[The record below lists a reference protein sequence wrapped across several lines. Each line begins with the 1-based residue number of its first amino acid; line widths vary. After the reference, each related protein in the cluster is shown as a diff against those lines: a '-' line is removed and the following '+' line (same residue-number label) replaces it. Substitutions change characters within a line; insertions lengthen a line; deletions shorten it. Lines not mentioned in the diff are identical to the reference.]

1 MNMRRKLITRVIAT
15 ALALLMAVPSSSINV
30 FAATSVT
37 DFTQRVSSESNSTY
51 NDLFHTVASLD
62 NGLTSASYETPSSES
77 SQSADTMPAGD
88 PSSEV
93 PQNPEVTQ
101 TPDNPTDSDV
111 TPSPETTP
119 VIPDATP
126 SPVPSSPDAT
136 LSPEASPSVE
146 VTISPEVSVSPEAVP
161 SPDVSPSPEALLSP
175 EVSPAGDVTISP
187 TVSSS
192 ATDFALTKND
202 YINLSIAEL
211 TSEYDETYGQWRST
225 IRYKYTIKNDIYDS
239 YSGVRLV
246 LMASNK
252 TYSSTDT
259 EINEDDWVIVYNSG
273 TYTYAC
279 NELSGYCDIEQA
291 PYVDPTDSSKV
302 TLQGYKTY
310 MLRAVGISKTDESS
324 TTVLAESALFDAS
337 KHSYSEVYDN
347 NTNFKGMTLVD
358 ENGNEVKSLE
368 LKKGESKLIR
378 AALINKSNEITPLD
392 DDTHPAEGMSL
403 KGDLADSNSWTIDWT
418 IYAYDSDKKDYV
430 PVYRTQKSPYHNQI
444 TSPINKTDS
453 INPNIRF
460 EWSKEYIL
468 GFSQYI
474 TADDVVPG
482 PDGKAYIMVHS
493 RSGYPDAGFHM
504 YGEQYAIIP
513 VTVKDEENTSDN
525 PTIDAP
531 TIYTKDTFTTDI
543 ELSTIREAMVN
554 RENTYYGFVTDQ
566 TVDVP
571 AKRSIYEFT
580 DFYSEREGMLPEE
593 GDYLQW
599 HRGYR
604 GSLSS
609 FDAEEYSELSI
620 NYYGSNR
627 TMYYFPQHLITTSY
641 EERQVDE
648 KIAALLG
655 DGGALNKAFT
665 EYNNGTIG
673 KDKALEA
680 IHTWAVNN
688 VSGTVKGEKSDSN
701 CRLIPLYHTAY
712 SALFINN
719 GYDSKPGSGTCQAF
733 ALLFTRLTREFGIP
747 SKVIMGIDAGAHTY
761 NIAEFDDGYWYYVDT
776 SANLFKKDYIEFKR
790 ADEMACFASYAFN
803 KNYMSKIKNYL
814 AQSQD
819 IDTYGLL
826 QDGGVVASFSS
837 ISAAGEY
844 IIGAIDAYKDND
856 ETIPNFTIVLNKDT
870 NLENFGNS
878 TYPNFDGLDL
888 EFAGYGD
895 YIKYISLDLGGHT
908 LTIPDSKASASEWP
922 MEAYNGEVSLRFA
935 SISNGVINIGN
946 NNGVMMFGLP
956 WDDEGCATIKNLTVK
971 GSGIL
976 DLGGKTKA
984 ENTCN
989 FDAIKQLHVRAGAT
1003 VDCNIRVANLV
1014 LRNGY
1019 WEPESK
1025 GSTTII
1031 QKDYNNPI
1039 TFTGDVKAEFLKAYN
1054 TSFDAYVNNLS
1065 VTKRT
1070 DICTVTSFYVKGM
1083 MTLSGTSNVYY
1094 PINIYTYRNG
1104 SKKHSEPRF
1113 AISGILNTEKCRDI
1127 GVYPISIIS
1136 KLEGQGDNA
1145 IDVFSE
1151 GDIIASV
1158 PQLTVRYY
1166 DHDVSGVRTAS
1177 FSEKLMDKI
1186 INMVVAYGAT
1196 ADYYQGLIY
1205 IATPC
1210 VNLYSGDASDNLSL
1224 VNTFTR
1230 WDQAISHINSIGT
1243 SARINTYFK
1252 LELLDDVN
1260 AMGPLSLPQYVAGL
1274 IISSGKNAQTDISSL
1289 EAEQVEAQ
1297 SDENQTDD
1305 GTKVALRFRGN
1316 IEPKSDV
1323 VFENVDLIGQSLVNG
1338 VYTDGNYAN
1347 LNAKNNSLTFSNS
1360 YVKLAGISTVTGSRL
1375 KELNLQNSYIDAV
1388 KDISGI
1394 DNLIMES
1401 STLKTDAKLSLKNIE
1416 SNDGNNT
1423 LIYGG
1428 NTTANGLIIS
1438 GTVSGS
1444 DSSNIDLDESYGSYT
1459 RIKRNAITLM
1469 PKTLTYLKDGQTLTT
1484 DTASLSEE
1492 EKNGIQIATVN
1503 NASFEWFIGGTDADD
1518 RYIPTYKSG
1527 SILRYGAMT
1536 TGVALLSSVDGE
1548 GYDVESLYDTLA
1560 DAFRR
1565 INSLNNRNMY
1575 YRIELQGTKDLAYNS
1590 IGATSSK
1597 LNQGFPAAAKR
1608 IEITAAGAMG
1618 NNGGEPAEA
1627 VLYFKDGMSIA
1638 SDVALVGVTL
1648 KSAALATINTGRFT
1662 LTLDNCSLFSMAG
1675 DGEECIKA
1683 VVGGGK
1689 TTASKL
1695 ILKDTYLN
1703 VKNNINNVNAVDIE
1717 ATELASPR
1725 CMLNVGTG
1733 MNIADLKIDK
1743 NVIVNTW
1750 GTTSVGDIDNYGGY
1764 LSTVAAVTKLAKDS
1778 GSDKAG
1784 QISAITPSL
1793 TISGYVN
1800 NYACPEEEA
1809 AGYDPSPLVL
1819 MLRNKADLDY
1829 IDFETD
1835 VAHSLIKKG
1844 VLLAKAPIASDESVV
1859 LSAENRCI
1867 DPATGNANEG
1877 TVVKSYGYLAYI
1889 NGEPNARLSYED
1901 YPEHTVSSNFV
1912 SFDAVVN
1919 EINTINRKRDYV
1931 ISVNDNATAPEV
1943 TGARALTMPK
1953 AACISS
1959 LTIKP
1964 FEDEDPA
1971 EGTSEVKLY
1980 HVGGINFTS
1989 DVILE
1994 NVSFCQLVKTSSGYE
2009 PADEVS
2015 DYPAAV
2021 PVNAGGRAM
2030 TLKGNVR
2037 FNSPINLIGKRG
2049 SLTFDDGARIFTYDY
2064 GRSSLDN
2071 TIYGSV
2077 SDFATINVTE
2087 DLAVYK
2093 YRTKANGGYTG
2104 GGLQTNY
2111 LLIYGSKNPTLTV
2124 EGNLAATNT
2133 VMTTGD
2139 IEVRDIYDT
2148 VTRKFS
2154 GSKAEFTNVT
2164 ISGTEF
2170 SYSESDGR
2178 ISISSDR
2185 DYIIKGTLTSTTPYA
2200 RLVTRQKYNADIL
2213 KRTPYLDIRGTV
2225 LINKIG
2231 DNSGEDFG
2239 DRIEVELLCS
2249 NECFD
2254 SDYSADKGIAPE
2266 VAGRDSAFEL
2276 KNSPA
2281 NTGMV
2286 FNTAKGTTG
2295 QFIVSAANVAD
2306 AGRSVDGKAIRYAA
2320 NDDAGEGYVL
2330 KKVGTK
2336 VYVYRGD
2343 EIQTAVVAG
2352 SSDNGRSGRIDNV
2365 LDADV
2370 IGYYPSLDD
2379 AVAAIDTIKDR
2390 NAEYTIVVLR
2400 DLGSNTKPVTFKLPT
2415 YSAGITV
2422 VGVDDGTGSYKTIN
2436 YSNRIDL
2443 KTPTTLRN
2451 LSLSG
2456 FAVKKSVGVETPY
2469 DIAAGG
2475 NNLTIDN
2482 VEGKVKSVTGNN
2494 KNKLTIENAGPEFT
2508 GNIGSFAEVALILDD
2523 TVNVAGTFGAGKL
2536 VFGDDGRLDVK
2547 GAVTVTDIE
2556 NNSGTLVVY
2565 KNPTNKKTNLTVKGL
2580 ITNNALEKLDVVVGL
2595 APNESEDD
2603 LRLVKDSRNVNKVI
2617 LSDTKALLKLEKAAL
2632 DTISVKTAVPDSDGN
2647 YIESAQAFDSDG
2659 IVKANKA
2666 VYICDDDV
2674 ADYNVLIKYNDGAA
2688 HEYRMLDFA
2697 QAIKEIEAI
2706 TNPLGAYEILADG
2719 ISDTD
2724 LTGDNNVV
2732 SSLKL
2737 PAGGKLA
2744 SLRIDM
2750 NDGKLDFTGA
2760 IANTGKLIIENTIL
2774 NPVAI
2779 SRGVVIPAD
2788 TSISSTATNVKINGV
2803 NKSHQGLILHNVSLS
2818 NNDINAKGL
2827 ITKISGTNKVTDMI
2841 IDSSSLTIREGISN
2855 IGSLTLKDAD
2865 IVTGKTSNIPK
2876 LVIKDVSGVEETPVS
2891 GSSWK
2896 MFGTTTIGS
2905 VECNN
2910 RGAYVAGKLGKND
2923 VPVLT
2928 VTGKVTGVLPVSLL
2942 ADDATIANPVCVDK
2956 YVKISE
2962 TDSARAL
2969 KNQNLLISKNEN
2981 ADHFVPVVPGSDYD
2995 ISEWVTYK
3003 DIKSYVKA
3011 APKSELKVRID
3022 QYYDDA
3028 DVFSSTYATCLY
3040 DAVKII
3046 DTMNDRNANYVINLS
3061 GNNRTGALAADGE
3074 PAIAG
3079 FITPSKAKLV
3089 IFRGDPDYAEENQNK
3104 DFGPGPDGEFDDD
3117 YVGNYRLGNN
3127 CGATLLYTGSISTN
3141 CNIAFENIAFEEVL
3155 YNAKTKVITGKDTIS
3170 LSVKNYDVSFD
3181 NDCKSIR
3188 MSASTEANMGESAL
3202 YYDLI
3207 FSSIKAGSYGT
3218 ATPGLSLDGYVYC
3231 AGNIQLSNLTLNND
3245 TCLYSDGEVNVS
3257 GTTYVCQ
3264 DIPEAEAELCSGLGK
3279 KQTLNNIVGDA
3290 DTILNLMY
3298 FYEKKETFVYSKGA
3312 KTTLTVS
3319 GNVETVGEGE
3329 PITINLRPYIMN
3341 RYNIGYGDYLDYG
3354 YATLKNMENLALW
3367 NNAASYYP
3375 GSCIANIPK
3384 ASAGCFHPQYG
3395 QIITNSQGVS
3405 SGTSAYQDTTS
3416 ILDWKNIEGE
3426 TGSRGESYS
3435 KYITLKW
3442 NKGLYISKEFDG
3454 NMITVK
3460 GYTDSEYSEPV
3471 YESQYMTLK
3480 DALLDINNLG
3490 RADRYYTI
3498 DVSRVVDAEI
3508 PSISGIKAKE
3518 IRYLG
3523 DDETTILYFAKNTY
3537 NLGCNTVLEKIQLY
3551 GGGGK
3556 KYTDGRKY
3564 DTEMEYSISLGK
3576 YSLTELNPANYLY
3589 DGQSWG
3595 QQSGKRKS
3603 ITGSSGSTYICRY
3616 DDDFNV
3622 YSSRG
3627 YLDLPAKNIRGV
3639 TNLVIEN
3646 NMTGEEHVELPINIP
3661 SSLSVNNLTVSGT
3674 KLSVNNLTVSKNM
3687 TLDNA
3692 IVNVGTSVNDGIVK
3706 LNDVTVSGEAKLNT
3720 KLSSRQMPRLTI
3732 SGNVIPENQSD
3743 KLTISVKQSDN
3754 TGYVTLYD
3762 GLQIMNAP
3770 KLSTA
3775 YIKLVDDMN
3784 PEEGY
3789 LLYRNNKNVFY
3800 TDNPGKIEAKL
3811 KYDDYE
3817 ADYLYLT
3824 DALKDIDS
3832 FRLYKDPSAKNK
3844 EYKDYEVILT
3854 KDVPLY
3860 GVRGSVSLP
3869 SYVSE
3874 LTLNG
3879 NGYRLGEELPYG
3891 ASLASKSNLVIKN
3904 VDFATPMKLTGVSKY
3919 SLTLESGE
3927 INCDSI
3933 SGFGQVNLNTG
3944 TQMNVLGNAN
3954 FTKLNMINRNST
3966 GPNDNYTALIIGKSL
3981 RSSCIYIDTDAAGS
3995 AALIKRSGSRINL
4008 TGEKVKLDGTYITR
4022 SIDNTASDNSSG
4034 RLHIIADGSTSVS
4047 DVILTDNYLTDSIK
4061 KISLYRESISTPISF
4076 YTNGKDLLAG
4086 R

>member
-1 MNMRRKLITRVIAT
+1 MRRKLILRVISAS
-15 ALALLMAVPSSSINV
+15 LALLMAVPSSTINV
-30 FAATSVT
+30 FAATPAT
-37 DFTQRVSSESNSTY
+37 NSTY
-51 NDLFHTVASLD
+51 NELFHTVASQG
-62 NGLTSASYETPSSES
+62 NGLTSASYELQSSGGAQGTDNTTPGGGPSPEATQAPES
-77 SQSADTMPAGD
+77 TPV
-88 PSSEV
+88 PEV
-93 PQNPEVTQ
+93 PQSPEVTQ
-101 TPDNPTDSDV
+101 TPDNPAGSDA

-119 VIPDATP
+119 VPDVSTNPEATP
-126 SPVPSSPDAT
+126 TVDAT
-136 LSPEASPSVE
+136 LSPEATPDATLDPV
-146 VTISPEVSVSPEAVP
+146 VSPIADVTL
-161 SPDVSPSPEALLSP
+161 SPVVSPSPDALLSP
-175 EVSPAGDVTISP
+175 IVTP
-187 TVSSS
+187 SSDS
-192 ATDFALTKND
+192 FALTQNS
-202 YINLSIAEL
+202 YINLSVAEL
-211 TSEYDETYGQWRST
+211 KSEYEELYGRWITS
-225 IRYKYTIKNDIYDS
+225 IRYNYTIANGIFDS
-239 YSGVRLV
+239 YSGIKLV
-246 LMASNK
+246 LMGSHK
-252 TYSSTDT
+252 TFSATDT
-259 EINEDDWVIVYNSG
+259 EINDSDWVPVYTSG
-273 TYTYAC
+273 TYINAC
-279 NELSGYCDIEQA
+279 DNCYGSHSFELPVYT
-291 PYVDPTDSSKV
+291 DPTDPAKV

-310 MLRAVGISKTDESS
+310 MLRAVGTPKSDESE

-347 NTNFKGMTLVD
+347 DTNFKGMILVD

-378 AALINKSNEITPLD
+378 AALVNKSGEITPMD
-392 DDTHPAEGMSL
+392 SDIHPSEGMSL
-403 KGDLADSNSWTIDWT
+403 KGDLMDSTSWTIDWT
-418 IYAYDSDKKDYV
+418 IYGYDSDRKDYV
-430 PVYRTQKSPYHNQI
+430 PVYRSLKNPYYNRI
-444 TSPINKTDS
+444 TAPINRTDE
-453 INPNIRF
+453 IDPNISF
-460 EWSKEYIL
+460 EWSKEFVL
-468 GFSQYI
+468 GLSQYI
-474 TADDVVPG
+474 TADDVIPG

-493 RSGYPDAGFHM
+493 RSGLPEYGFHM
-504 YGEQYAIIP
+504 YGDQSAIIP
-513 VTVKDEENTSDN
+513 VTVLDEEYSSGDSE
-525 PTIDAP
+525 IDAP
-531 TIYTKDTFTTDI
+531 TVYTKDTFNSDV
-543 ELSTIREAMVN
+543 EFSTIRKAMVN
-554 RENTYYGFVTDQ
+554 RENTYYGFVTDG
-566 TVDVP
+566 TVEVP
-571 AKRSIYEFT
+571 NRRSFEEFV

-609 FDAEEYSELSI
+609 VDADEYTEFMI
-620 NYYGSNR
+620 DYYGSSY
-627 TMYYFPQHLITTSY
+627 TMYYFNQHLVTTTY
-641 EERQVDE
+641 EEQQVDE
-648 KIAALLG
+648 RIAELLSP
-655 DGGALNKAFT
+655 GGELNEAYSGYT
-665 EYNNGTIG
+665 NGTVSREE
-673 KDKALEA
+673 ALRA
-680 IHTWAVNN
+680 IHTWIVNN
-688 VSGTVKGEKSDSN
+688 VSGTVKGQKSDVN
-701 CRLIPLYHTAY
+701 ARLIPLYHTAY

-719 GYDSKPGSGTCQAF
+719 GYDKKAGSGTCQAF

-747 SKVIMGIDAGAHTY
+747 SKLIMGIDAGAHTY

-776 SANLFKKDYIEFKR
+776 SANIFKKDYLEFTR
-790 ADEMACFASYAFN
+790 ADEMACFASSAFCM
-803 KNYMSKIKNYL
+803 NYKSKIKNYSSHL
-814 AQSQD
+814 LD
-819 IDTYGLL
+819 EGTYGVLKN
-826 QDGGVVASFSS
+826 GEPVATFSS
-837 ISAAGEY
+837 IAVAGEY
-844 IIGAIDAYKDND
+844 IIGEINELKKNSLD
-856 ETIPNFTIVLNKDT
+856 IPNFTIVLNKDT

-888 EFAGYGD
+888 EFANYGD
-895 YIKYISLDLGGHT
+895 YIRYISLDLGGHT
-908 LTIPDSKASASEWP
+908 LTVPDSQPVGEWS
-922 MEAYNGEVSLRFA
+922 MEGYNGEVSLRFA
-935 SISNGVINIGN
+935 SISNGVISIGA
-946 NNGVMMFGLP
+946 NNGVQMFGLP
-956 WDDEGCATIKNLTVK
+956 REDENSATIKNLTVK
-971 GSGIL
+971 GTGCL
-976 DLGGKTKA
+976 DLGCNVTA
-984 ENTCN
+984 EDTCN
-989 FDAIKQLHVRAGAT
+989 FNSISELRLRVGAT
-1003 VDCNIRVANLV
+1003 ANCDITVPKLV
-1014 LRNGY
+1014 LRNGF
-1019 WEPESK
+1019 WEPETL
-1025 GSTTII
+1025 GSSTLTLQNYSDPIIITGNVKTDNLHIDYSYVDIYVNRLTVTKYTNVSTRASIYVSGSMSLAGTSDICYLINIYIDRDGDEKLTNPKLAISGTLNTVPHYGDDCVPITII
-1031 QKDYNNPI
+1031 PRTDGQPDVFDLGDSIASATNLKVKYHDFDSDDIRTAMLSLDNMDNIFNIPTATGTQKDYYNNI
-1039 TFTGDVKAEFLKAYN
+1039 
-1054 TSFDAYVNNLS
+1054 
-1065 VTKRT
+1065 
-1070 DICTVTSFYVKGM
+1070 
-1083 MTLSGTSNVYY
+1083 
-1094 PINIYTYRNG
+1094 
-1104 SKKHSEPRF
+1104 
-1113 AISGILNTEKCRDI
+1113 
-1127 GVYPISIIS
+1127 
-1136 KLEGQGDNA
+1136 
-1145 IDVFSE
+1145 
-1151 GDIIASV
+1151 
-1158 PQLTVRYY
+1158 
-1166 DHDVSGVRTAS
+1166 
-1177 FSEKLMDKI
+1177 
-1186 INMVVAYGAT
+1186 
-1196 ADYYQGLIY
+1196 IY

-1210 VNLYSGDASDNLSL
+1210 VNLYSGDDSENLEFVGSYS
-1224 VNTFTR
+1224 R
-1230 WDQAISHINSIGT
+1230 WDKAISYINSIGT
-1243 SARINTYFK
+1243 AARSGMYFK

-1260 AMGPLSLPQYVAGL
+1260 AMGPLSLTQDVKGL
-1274 IISSGKNAQTDISSL
+1274 SVVSGKNAQTDPSSPG
-1289 EAEQVEAQ
+1289 EDPVV
-1297 SDENQTDD
+1297 
-1305 GTKVALRFRGN
+1305 TKVTLRFRGN

-1323 VFENVDLIGQSLVNG
+1323 VFENVSLIGQDLVNG
-1338 VYTDGNYAN
+1338 AYVDGNYAN
-1347 LNAKNNSLTFSNS
+1347 LTPQGYSVTLKNS
-1360 YVKLAGISTVTGSRL
+1360 YVKLAGISSRAGTIL
-1375 KELNLQNSYIDAV
+1375 SLQNSYVDAA

-1401 STLKTDAKLSLKNIE
+1401 STLKTDTKLSLKNIE
-1416 SNDGNNT
+1416 SNDVNNT

-1428 NTTANGLIIS
+1428 NTNANGLIIS
-1438 GTVSGS
+1438 GTVSGR
-1444 DSSNIDLDESYGSYT
+1444 DSTNIDLDESYGSYT
-1459 RIKRNAITLM
+1459 RIKRNAITVK

-1484 DTASLSEE
+1484 DTSSLSEE

-1503 NASFEWFIGGTDADD
+1503 TASFEWFIGGIDADG

-1536 TGVALLSSVDGE
+1536 SGVALLSSVDGE

-1560 DAFRR
+1560 EALGR
-1565 INSLNNRNMY
+1565 IATLKNRNMY

-1597 LNQGFPAAAKR
+1597 INQSFPSAAKR
-1608 IEITAAGAMG
+1608 IEIAAAGAMG

-1627 VLYFKDGMSIA
+1627 VLYFKDGLSIA
-1638 SDVALVGVTL
+1638 SDVAFEGVTL
-1648 KSAALATINTGRFT
+1648 KSAAPATINTGKYL
-1662 LTLDNCSLFSMAG
+1662 LTFDNCSLFSMAG
-1675 DGEECIKA
+1675 DGEECVKA
-1683 VVGGGK
+1683 VVGGGRS
-1689 TTASKL
+1689 TASKL
-1695 ILKDTYLN
+1695 ILKDTFLN
-1703 VKNNINNVNAVDIE
+1703 VKNNINNVNAVDVE
-1717 ATELASPR
+1717 ATDLASPR
-1725 CMLNVGTG
+1725 CMLSVGTG
-1733 MNIADLKIDK
+1733 MNITELKIDK

-1750 GTTSVGDIDNYGGY
+1750 GTTSVGDINNYGGY
-1764 LSTVAAVTKLAKDS
+1764 LSTIADVKKLAKDS

-1784 QISAITPSL
+1784 EISAITPSL

-1800 NYACPEEEA
+1800 NILSPEDEEE
-1809 AGYDPSPLVL
+1809 GCDPSPLVL
-1819 MLRNKADLDY
+1819 MLRNKADLNY
-1829 IDFETD
+1829 IDFEKD
-1835 VAHSLIKKG
+1835 VSQSLIKKG
-1844 VLLAKAPIASDESVV
+1844 VLLAKAPVASDESIV
-1859 LSAENRCI
+1859 LSVENRGT
-1867 DPATGNANEG
+1867 DSATGIANEG

-1889 NGEPNARLSYED
+1889 DGEPNARLLYED
-1901 YPEHTVSSNFV
+1901 DSEHTVSSNFV
-1912 SFDAVVN
+1912 SFDAAVN

-2037 FNSPINLIGKRG
+2037 FNSPVNLIGKNG
-2049 SLTFDDGARIFTYDY
+2049 SLTFDDGAQIYTYDY
-2064 GRSSLDN
+2064 GRSDRDN
-2071 TIYGSV
+2071 TVYGSV
-2077 SDFATINVTE
+2077 SGFATINVTE

-2093 YRTKANGGYTG
+2093 YRTKATGGYTG

-2111 LLIYGSKNPTLTV
+2111 LLIYGTKNPTLTV

-2266 VAGRDSAFEL
+2266 VAGRDSAVEL

-2330 KKVGTK
+2330 KKIGTK

-2343 EIQTAVVAG
+2343 DIQTAVVAG
-2352 SSDNGRSGRIDNV
+2352 SSDNGRSGIIDSV

-2390 NAEYTIVVLR
+2390 NAEYTIVVLC
-2400 DLGSNTKPVTFKLPT
+2400 DLGSDTKPVTFKLPT

-2443 KTPTTLRN
+2443 RTPTTLRN

-2456 FAVKKSVGVETPY
+2456 FAVKKNVGVETPY

-2482 VEGKVKSVTGNN
+2482 VVGRLKSVSGNN
-2494 KNKLTIENAGPEFT
+2494 KNKLTIDTAGPEFT
-2508 GNIGSFAEVALILDD
+2508 GNIGSFAEVLLNHNV

-2565 KNPTNKKTNLTVKGL
+2565 KNPTNKKPNFTVKGL
-2580 ITNNALEKLDVVVGL
+2580 ITNNTPEKLDVVVGL
-2595 APNESEDD
+2595 APGESEDD
-2603 LRLVKDSRNVNKVI
+2603 LRLVKDGRNVNKVI

-2666 VYICDDDV
+2666 VYICDNDV
-2674 ADYNVLIKYNDGAA
+2674 ADYNVLIKYKDGAA

-2706 TNPLGAYEILADG
+2706 TNPSGAYEILADG

-2750 NDGKLDFTGA
+2750 NDRKLDFTGA
-2760 IANTGKLIIENTIL
+2760 IATTGKLIIENTVL

-2788 TSISSTATNVKINGV
+2788 TSISSTATNVKVNGV

-2841 IDSSSLTIREGISN
+2841 IDNSSLTIREGISN

-2865 IVTGKTSNIPK
+2865 IVTGKASNIPK
-2876 LVIKDVSGVEETPVS
+2876 LVINDVSGVEETPVS

-2905 VECNN
+2905 VECDN
-2910 RGAYVAGKLGKND
+2910 RGAYVAGKLGKKD

-2928 VTGKVTGVLPVSLL
+2928 VTGKVTGVLPVGLL
-2942 ADDATIANPVCVDK
+2942 ADDATIDNPVCVDK

-2962 TDSARAL
+2962 TDSTRAL

-2981 ADHFVPVVPGSDYD
+2981 ADHFMPVVPGSDYN

-3028 DVFSSTYATCLY
+3028 DVFSSTYAACLY

-3104 DFGPGPDGEFDDD
+3104 DFGPEPDGEFDDD

-3329 PITINLRPYIMN
+3329 PITINLRPYVMK
-3341 RYNIGYGDYLDYG
+3341 RYNTGSGDYFDYG
-3354 YATLKNMENLALW
+3354 YSTLGDMEKLALW
-3367 NNAASYYP
+3367 GNANLYYP

-3384 ASAGCFHPQYG
+3384 ASTGCFHPQYG
-3395 QIITNSQGVS
+3395 QIVTNSQGVS

-3416 ILDWKNIEGE
+3416 ILDWKNIEDE
-3426 TGSRGESYS
+3426 TGSIGESYS

-3480 DALLDINNLG
+3480 DALLDIKNLG

-3498 DVSRVVDAEI
+3498 DVSRVADEEI

-3518 IRYLG
+3518 IRYRG
-3523 DDETTILYFAKNTY
+3523 DDETTILYFAGNTY
-3537 NLGCNTVLEKIQLY
+3537 KLGYNTVLEKIQLY
-3551 GGGGK
+3551 GGGGN

-3564 DTEMEYSISLGK
+3564 DTEMNYSIFLGK

-3603 ITGSSGSTYICRY
+3603 ITGSLGSTYICRY

-3627 YLDLPAKNIRGV
+3627 YLDLPAKSISGV

-3646 NMTGEEHVELPINIP
+3646 NMTGEEREELPINIP

-3674 KLSVNNLTVSKNM
+3674 KLSVNSLTVSKNM
-3687 TLDNA
+3687 AINNA
-3692 IVNVGTSVNDGIVK
+3692 TVNVGTAGNDGIVK

-3720 KLSSRQMPRLTI
+3720 KLSSKQMPQLTI
-3732 SGNVIPENQSD
+3732 SGNVIPKNQSD

-3754 TGYVTLYD
+3754 IGYVTLYD

-3775 YIKLVDDMN
+3775 HIKLADDMN
-3784 PEEGY
+3784 PTEGY

-3860 GVRGSVSLP
+3860 GVRGGISLP
-3869 SYVSE
+3869 SRVSE

-3879 NGYRLGEELPYG
+3879 NGYQLGEELSYG
-3891 ASLASKSNLVIKN
+3891 TSLASRSNLVIKN
-3904 VDFATPMKLTGVSKY
+3904 VVFATPMRLTGASKY

-3954 FTKLNMINRNST
+3954 FMKLNMINRNST
-3966 GPNDNYTALIIGKSL
+3966 GPNDNYTALIIGNSL

-4022 SIDNTASDNSSG
+4022 SIDNTASDNASG
-4034 RLHIIADGSTSVS
+4034 RLHIIADGSTLVS

-4061 KISLYRESISTPISF
+4061 KINLYRESISTPISF

>member
-1 MNMRRKLITRVIAT
+1 MRRKLILRVISAS
-15 ALALLMAVPSSSINV
+15 LALLMAVPSSTINV
-30 FAATSVT
+30 FAATPAT
-37 DFTQRVSSESNSTY
+37 NSTY
-51 NDLFHTVASLD
+51 NELFHTVASQG
-62 NGLTSASYETPSSES
+62 NGLTSASYELQSSGGAQGTDTTTPGGGPSPEATQAPES
-77 SQSADTMPAGD
+77 TPV
-88 PSSEV
+88 PEV
-93 PQNPEVTQ
+93 PQSPEVTQ
-101 TPDNPTDSDV
+101 TPDNPAGSDA

-119 VIPDATP
+119 VPDVSTNPEATP
-126 SPVPSSPDAT
+126 TVDAT
-136 LSPEASPSVE
+136 LSPEATPDATLNPV
-146 VTISPEVSVSPEAVP
+146 VSPIADVTL
-161 SPDVSPSPEALLSP
+161 SPVVSPSPDAL
-175 EVSPAGDVTISP
+175 ISP
-187 TVSSS
+187 IVTTSSDS
-192 ATDFALTKND
+192 FALTQNS
-202 YINLSIAEL
+202 YINLSVVEL
-211 TSEYDETYGQWRST
+211 KSEYEEYQGRWITS
-225 IRYKYTIKNDIYDS
+225 IRYNYTIDNGIFDS
-239 YSGVRLV
+239 YSGIKLV
-246 LMASNK
+246 LMGSHK
-252 TYSSTDT
+252 TFSATDT
-259 EINEDDWVIVYNSG
+259 EINDSDWVPVYTSG
-273 TYTYAC
+273 TYINAC
-279 NELSGYCDIEQA
+279 DNYYGSHSFELPVYT
-291 PYVDPTDSSKV
+291 DPTDPAKV

-310 MLRAVGISKTDESS
+310 MLRAIGTPKSDEST

-347 NTNFKGMTLVD
+347 DTNFKGMILVD
-358 ENGNEVKSLE
+358 ENGNKIQSLE

-378 AALINKSNEITPLD
+378 AALVNKSGEITPMD
-392 DDTHPAEGMSL
+392 SDIHPSEGMSL
-403 KGDLADSNSWTIDWT
+403 KGDLMDSTSWTIDWT
-418 IYAYDSDKKDYV
+418 IYGYDSDRKDYV
-430 PVYRTQKSPYHNQI
+430 PVYRSLKNPYYNKI
-444 TSPINKTDS
+444 TAPINRTDE
-453 INPNIRF
+453 IDPNISF
-460 EWSKEYIL
+460 EWSKEFIL
-468 GFSQYI
+468 GLSQYI
-474 TADDVVPG
+474 TADNVIPG

-493 RSGYPDAGFHM
+493 RSGLPEYGFHM
-504 YGEQYAIIP
+504 YGDQSAIIP
-513 VTVKDEENTSDN
+513 VTVLDEEYSSGDSE
-525 PTIDAP
+525 IDAP
-531 TIYTKDTFTTDI
+531 TVYTKDTFNSDV
-543 ELSTIREAMVN
+543 EFSTIRKAMVN
-554 RENTYYGFVTDQ
+554 RENTYYGFVTDG
-566 TVDVP
+566 TVEVP
-571 AKRSIYEFT
+571 NRRSFEEFV

-609 FDAEEYSELSI
+609 VDADEYTKFMI
-620 NYYGSNR
+620 NYYGSSY
-627 TMYYFPQHLITTSY
+627 TMYYFNQHLVTTTY
-641 EERQVDE
+641 EEQQVDE
-648 KIAALLG
+648 RIAELLG
-655 DGGALNKAFT
+655 PGGELNEAYSGYTKGTVSKEEALR
-665 EYNNGTIG
+665 
-673 KDKALEA
+673 A
-680 IHTWAVNN
+680 IHTWIVNN
-688 VSGTVKGEKSDSN
+688 VSGTVKGQKSDVN
-701 CRLIPLYHTAY
+701 ARLIPLYHTAY

-719 GYDSKPGSGTCQAF
+719 GYDKKAGSGTCQAF

-747 SKVIMGIDAGAHTY
+747 SKLIMGIDAGAHTY
-761 NIAEFDDGYWYYVDT
+761 NIAEFDDRYWYYVDT

-790 ADEMACFASYAFN
+790 ADEMVCFASSAFCM
-803 KNYMSKIKNYL
+803 NYKTKIKNYSSNL
-814 AQSQD
+814 LD
-819 IDTYGLL
+819 EGTYGVFKN
-826 QDGGVVASFSS
+826 GEPVATFSR
-837 ISAAGEY
+837 IADAGEY
-844 IIGAIDAYKDND
+844 IIGEIDELKKND
-856 ETIPNFTIVLNKDT
+856 LDIPNFTIVLNKDT

-888 EFAGYGD
+888 EFADYGD
-895 YIKYISLDLGGHT
+895 YIRYISLDLGGHT
-908 LTIPDSKASASEWP
+908 LTVPDSKASDNEWA

-935 SISNGVINIGN
+935 SVSNGVINIGN

-984 ENTCN
+984 ETTCN

-1186 INMVVAYGAT
+1186 INMVVAYDT
-1196 ADYYQGLIY
+1196 TIDYYQGIIY

-1243 SARINTYFK
+1243 SERMNTYFK

-1274 IISSGKNAQTDISSL
+1274 TISSGKNAKTDISSL

-1297 SDENQTDD
+1297 SEENQTDD
-1305 GTKVALRFRGN
+1305 GTKVTLRFRGN

-1375 KELNLQNSYIDAV
+1375 KELNLQNSYVDAA

-1401 STLKTDAKLSLKNIE
+1401 STLKTDNKLSLKNIE

-1428 NTTANGLIIS
+1428 NTNANGLIVS

-1459 RIKRNAITLM
+1459 RIKRNAITVK

-1484 DTASLSEE
+1484 DTSSLSEE

-1536 TGVALLSSVDGE
+1536 SGVALLSSVDGE

-1560 DAFRR
+1560 EALGR
-1565 INSLNNRNMY
+1565 IAILKNRNMY

-1597 LNQGFPAAAKR
+1597 INQSFPSAAKR
-1608 IEITAAGAMG
+1608 IEIAAAGAMG

-1627 VLYFKDGMSIA
+1627 VLYFKDGLSIS
-1638 SDVALVGVTL
+1638 SDVAFEGVTL
-1648 KSAALATINTGRFT
+1648 KSAAPATINTGKYS
-1662 LTLDNCSLFSMAG
+1662 LTFDNCSLFSMAG
-1675 DGEECIKA
+1675 DGEECVKA
-1683 VVGGGK
+1683 VVGGGRS
-1689 TTASKL
+1689 TASKL

-1717 ATELASPR
+1717 ATDLASPR

-1733 MNIADLKIDK
+1733 MNITELKIDK

-1750 GTTSVGDIDNYGGY
+1750 GTTSVGDINNYGGY
-1764 LSTVAAVTKLAKDS
+1764 LSTIADVKKLAKDS

-1784 QISAITPSL
+1784 EISAITPSL

-1800 NYACPEEEA
+1800 NIVSPEDEEE
-1809 AGYDPSPLVL
+1809 GCDPSPLVL
-1819 MLRNKADLDY
+1819 MLRNKADLNY
-1829 IDFETD
+1829 IDFEKD
-1835 VAHSLIKKG
+1835 VSQSLIKKG
-1844 VLLAKAPIASDESVV
+1844 VLLAKAPVVSDESIV
-1859 LSAENRCI
+1859 LSVENRGT
-1867 DPATGNANEG
+1867 DSATGIANEG

-1889 NGEPNARLSYED
+1889 DGAPNARLSYED

-1912 SFDAVVN
+1912 SFDAAVN

-1943 TGARALTMPK
+1943 AGARALTMPK

-1959 LTIKP
+1959 LNIKP

-2037 FNSPINLIGKRG
+2037 FNSPVNLIGKNG
-2049 SLTFDDGARIFTYDY
+2049 SLTFADGARIYTYNY
-2064 GRSSLDN
+2064 RRSDHRN
-2071 TIYGSV
+2071 TLYGSV
-2077 SDFATINVTE
+2077 SGFATINVTE
-2087 DLAVYK
+2087 DFAVYK
-2093 YRTKANGGYTG
+2093 YRTKATGGYTG

-2111 LLIYGSKNPTLTV
+2111 LLIYGTKNPTFTV

-2266 VAGRDSAFEL
+2266 AAGRDSAVEL

-2306 AGRSVDGKAIRYAA
+2306 AGQSVDGKAIRYAA

-2330 KKVGTK
+2330 KKIGTK

-2343 EIQTAVVAG
+2343 EIHTAVVAG

-2400 DLGSNTKPVTFKLPT
+2400 DLGSETKPVTFKLPT

-2443 KTPTTLRN
+2443 RTPTTLRN

-2456 FAVKKSVGVETPY
+2456 FAVKKNVGVETPY

-2482 VEGKVKSVTGNN
+2482 VVGKVKSVTGNN
-2494 KNKLTIENAGPEFT
+2494 KNKLTIENEGPEFT
-2508 GNIGSFAEVALILDD
+2508 GNIGSFAEVLLNHNV
-2523 TVNVAGTFGAGKL
+2523 TVNVAGTFSAGKL

-2565 KNPTNKKTNLTVKGL
+2565 KNPTNKKPNLTVKGL
-2580 ITNNALEKLDVVVGL
+2580 ITNNTPEKLDVVVGL
-2595 APNESEDD
+2595 APGESEDD

-2617 LSDTKALLKLEKAAL
+2617 LNDTKALLKLEKAAL

-2666 VYICDDDV
+2666 VYICDNDV

-2706 TNPLGAYEILADG
+2706 TNPSGAYEILADG

-2865 IVTGKTSNIPK
+2865 IVTGKASNIPK
-2876 LVIKDVSGVEETPVS
+2876 LVINDVSGVEEPPVS

-2981 ADHFVPVVPGSDYD
+2981 ADHFMPVVPGSDYN

-3028 DVFSSTYATCLY
+3028 DVFSSTYAACLY

-3061 GNNRTGALAADGE
+3061 GNNRTGALAVDGE

-3089 IFRGDPDYAEENQNK
+3089 TFRGDPDYAEENQNK
-3104 DFGPGPDGEFDDD
+3104 DFGPGPDGESDDD
-3117 YVGNYRLGNN
+3117 YVGIYRLGNT
-3127 CGATLLYTGSISTN
+3127 CGATVLYTGSITTN

-3155 YNAKTKVITGKDTIS
+3155 YNSRTKVITGKDTIS
-3170 LSVKNYDVSFD
+3170 LAVKNYDVSFD

-3188 MSASTEANMGESAL
+3188 MSDSTMASMGESAL
-3202 YYDLI
+3202 YQDLL
-3207 FSSIKAGSYGT
+3207 FSSISAGSYGT
-3218 ATPGLSLDGYVYC
+3218 DTPGLSLDGNVYC
-3231 AGNIQLSNLTLNND
+3231 AGNIKLRNLTLNND
-3245 TCLYSDGEVNVS
+3245 TCLYSDGEVSVS
-3257 GTTYVCQ
+3257 GITYVCKE
-3264 DIPEAEAELCSGLGK
+3264 IPEAEAELCSGVGK
-3279 KQTLNNIVGDA
+3279 KLTLNNIVGDA

-3298 FYEKKETFVYSKGA
+3298 FYEKKKTFVYSKGA

-3319 GNVETVGEGE
+3319 GNVDTVGEGE
-3329 PITINLRPYIMN
+3329 PIAINLRPYIMN

-3354 YATLKNMENLALW
+3354 YATLENMENLALW

-3395 QIITNSQGVS
+3395 QIVTNSQGVS

-3435 KYITLKW
+3435 RYITLKW

-3498 DVSRVVDAEI
+3498 DVSRVADAEI
-3508 PSISGIKAKE
+3508 PSISSIKAKE

-3551 GGGGK
+3551 GGGGN

-3576 YSLTELNPANYLY
+3576 YSLTELNAANYLY

-3627 YLDLPAKNIRGV
+3627 HLDLPAKSISGV

-3674 KLSVNNLTVSKNM
+3674 KLSVNSLTVSKNM
-3687 TLDNA
+3687 AINNA
-3692 IVNVGTSVNDGIVK
+3692 TVNVGTAGNDGIVK

-3720 KLSSRQMPRLTI
+3720 KQSVEKTPQLTI
-3732 SGNVIPENQSD
+3732 SGNVIPKNQSD

-3775 YIKLVDDMN
+3775 YIKLADDMN
-3784 PEEGY
+3784 PAEGY
-3789 LLYRNNKNVFY
+3789 LLYRNNKNVYY

-3817 ADYLYLT
+3817 ADYLYFT
-3824 DALKDIDS
+3824 DALKDIDN
-3832 FRLYKDPSAKNK
+3832 FNLYKDPSAKKK
-3844 EYKDYEVILT
+3844 EYKDYEVILN
-3854 KDVPLY
+3854 KDVTLY
-3860 GVRGSVSLP
+3860 GVRGGISLP
-3869 SYVSE
+3869 SRVSE

-3879 NGYRLGEELPYG
+3879 NGYQLGEGLSYG
-3891 ASLASKSNLVIKN
+3891 ASFASKSNLVIKN
-3904 VDFATPMKLTGVSKY
+3904 VNFATPMRITGTSKY
-3919 SLTLESGE
+3919 SLTLGSG
-3927 INCDSI
+3927 ILNCDSI

-3944 TQMNVLGNAN
+3944 TQMNVLGNAT
-3954 FTKLNMINRNST
+3954 FMKLNMINRGST
-3966 GPNDNYTALIIGKSL
+3966 GVTDNYTALVIGNSL

-4022 SIDNTASDNSSG
+4022 SIDNTASDNASG
-4034 RLHIIADGSTSVS
+4034 RLHIIADGSTLVS

-4061 KISLYRESISTPISF
+4061 KINLYRESISTPISF

>member
-1 MNMRRKLITRVIAT
+1 
-15 ALALLMAVPSSSINV
+15 
-30 FAATSVT
+30 
-37 DFTQRVSSESNSTY
+37 
-51 NDLFHTVASLD
+51 
-62 NGLTSASYETPSSES
+62 
-77 SQSADTMPAGD
+77 MP
-88 PSSEV
+88 EV
-93 PQNPEVTQ
+93 PQSPEVTQ
-101 TPDNPTDSDV
+101 TPDNPAGSDA

-119 VIPDATP
+119 VPDVSTNPEATP
-126 SPVPSSPDAT
+126 TVDAILSPEITPDAT
-136 LSPEASPSVE
+136 LSPAVSQSPDE
-146 VTISPEVSVSPEAVP
+146 LISPV
-161 SPDVSPSPEALLSP
+161 VSPSPDALLSP
-175 EVSPAGDVTISP
+175 IVTP
-187 TVSSS
+187 SSDS
-192 ATDFALTKND
+192 FALTQNS
-202 YINLSIAEL
+202 YINLSVAEL
-211 TSEYDETYGQWRST
+211 KSEYEELYGRWITS
-225 IRYKYTIKNDIYDS
+225 IRYNYTIANGIFDS
-239 YSGVRLV
+239 YSGIKLV
-246 LMASNK
+246 LMGSHK
-252 TYSSTDT
+252 TFSATDT
-259 EINEDDWVIVYNSG
+259 EINDSDWVPVYTSG
-273 TYTYAC
+273 TYINACDNCYGSHSFELPVYA
-279 NELSGYCDIEQA
+279 
-291 PYVDPTDSSKV
+291 DPTAPAKV

-310 MLRAVGISKTDESS
+310 MLRAIGTPKSDEST

-347 NTNFKGMTLVD
+347 DTNFKGMILVD
-358 ENGNEVKSLE
+358 ENGNEIQSLE

-378 AALINKSNEITPLD
+378 AALVNKSGEITPMD
-392 DDTHPAEGMSL
+392 SDIHPSEGMSL
-403 KGDLADSNSWTIDWT
+403 KGDLMDSTSWTIDWT
-418 IYAYDSDKKDYV
+418 IYGYDSDRKDYV
-430 PVYRTQKSPYHNQI
+430 PVYRSLKNPYYNRI
-444 TSPINKTDS
+444 TAPINRTDE
-453 INPNIRF
+453 IDPNISF
-460 EWSKEYIL
+460 EWSKEFIL
-468 GFSQYI
+468 GLSQYI
-474 TADDVVPG
+474 TADNVIPG

-493 RSGYPDAGFHM
+493 RSGLPEYGFHM
-504 YGEQYAIIP
+504 YGDQSAIIP
-513 VTVKDEENTSDN
+513 VTVLDEESSSGDSE
-525 PTIDAP
+525 IDAP
-531 TIYTKDTFTTDI
+531 TVYTKDTFNSDV
-543 ELSTIREAMVN
+543 EFSTIREAMVN
-554 RENTYYGFVTDQ
+554 RENTYYGFVTDG
-566 TVDVP
+566 TVEVP
-571 AKRSIYEFT
+571 NRRSFEEFV

-609 FDAEEYSELSI
+609 VDADEYTEFMI
-620 NYYGSNR
+620 NYYGSSY
-627 TMYYFPQHLITTSY
+627 TMYYFNQHLVTTTY
-641 EERQVDE
+641 EEQQVDE
-648 KIAALLG
+648 RIAELLG
-655 DGGALNKAFT
+655 PGGELNEAYSGYTKGTVSKEEALR
-665 EYNNGTIG
+665 
-673 KDKALEA
+673 A
-680 IHTWAVNN
+680 IHTWIVNN
-688 VSGTVKGEKSDSN
+688 VSGTVKGQKSDVN
-701 CRLIPLYHTAY
+701 ARLIPLYHTAY

-719 GYDSKPGSGTCQAF
+719 GYDKKAGSGTCQAF

-747 SKVIMGIDAGAHTY
+747 SKLIMGIDAGAHTY

-776 SANLFKKDYIEFKR
+776 SANFFKKDYLEFTR
-790 ADEMACFASYAFN
+790 ADEMACFASSAFCM
-803 KNYMSKIKNYL
+803 NYKTKIKNYSSHL
-814 AQSQD
+814 LD
-819 IDTYGLL
+819 EGTYGVLKN
-826 QDGGVVASFSS
+826 GEPVATFSS
-837 ISAAGEY
+837 IAVAGEY
-844 IIGAIDAYKDND
+844 IIGEIDDCKKNGS
-856 ETIPNFTIVLNKDT
+856 EIPNFTIVLNKDT

-878 TYPNFDGLDL
+878 TYPNFDGHDL

-895 YIKYISLDLGGHT
+895 YIRYISLDLGGHT
-908 LTIPDSKASASEWP
+908 LTVPDSQPVGEWS
-922 MEAYNGEVSLRFA
+922 MEGYNGEVSLRFA
-935 SISNGVINIGN
+935 SISNGVLNIGA
-946 NNGVMMFGLP
+946 NNGVQMFGLP
-956 WDDEGCATIKNLTVK
+956 REDDNSATIKNLTVK
-971 GSGIL
+971 GTGCL
-976 DLGGKTKA
+976 DLGCNVTA
-984 ENTCN
+984 EDTCN
-989 FDAIKQLHVRAGAT
+989 FNSISELRLRVGAT
-1003 VDCNIRVANLV
+1003 VNCDITVPKLV
-1014 LRNGY
+1014 LRNGF
-1019 WEPESK
+1019 WEPETL
-1025 GSTTII
+1025 GSSTLTLQNYSDPIIITGNVKTDNLHIDYSYVDIYVNRLTVTKYTNVSTRASIYVSGSMSLAGTSDICYLINIYIDRDGDEKLTNPKLAISGTLNTVPHYGDDCVPITII
-1031 QKDYNNPI
+1031 PRTDGQPDVFDLGDSIASATNLKVNYHDFDSDVIRTAMLSLDNMDNIFNIPTATGTQKDYYNNI
-1039 TFTGDVKAEFLKAYN
+1039 
-1054 TSFDAYVNNLS
+1054 
-1065 VTKRT
+1065 
-1070 DICTVTSFYVKGM
+1070 
-1083 MTLSGTSNVYY
+1083 
-1094 PINIYTYRNG
+1094 
-1104 SKKHSEPRF
+1104 
-1113 AISGILNTEKCRDI
+1113 
-1127 GVYPISIIS
+1127 
-1136 KLEGQGDNA
+1136 
-1145 IDVFSE
+1145 
-1151 GDIIASV
+1151 
-1158 PQLTVRYY
+1158 
-1166 DHDVSGVRTAS
+1166 
-1177 FSEKLMDKI
+1177 
-1186 INMVVAYGAT
+1186 
-1196 ADYYQGLIY
+1196 IY

-1210 VNLYSGDASDNLSL
+1210 VNLYSGDDSENLEFVGSYS
-1224 VNTFTR
+1224 R
-1230 WDQAISHINSIGT
+1230 WDKAISYINSIGT
-1243 SARINTYFK
+1243 AARSGMYFK

-1260 AMGPLSLPQYVAGL
+1260 AMGPLSLPQDVKEL
-1274 IISSGKNAQTDISSL
+1274 SVVSGKNAQTDPSSPG
-1289 EAEQVEAQ
+1289 EDPVV
-1297 SDENQTDD
+1297 
-1305 GTKVALRFRGN
+1305 TKVTLRFRGN

-1323 VFENVDLIGQSLVNG
+1323 VFENVSLIGQDLVNG
-1338 VYTDGNYAN
+1338 AYVDGNYAN
-1347 LNAKNNSLTFSNS
+1347 LTPQGYSVTLKNSD
-1360 YVKLAGISTVTGSRL
+1360 VKLAGISSRAGTIL
-1375 KELNLQNSYIDAV
+1375 SLQNSYVDAA

-1401 STLKTDAKLSLKNIE
+1401 STLKTDNKLSLKNIE

-1428 NTTANGLIIS
+1428 NTNANGLIIS
-1438 GTVSGS
+1438 GTVSGK
-1444 DSSNIDLDESYGSYT
+1444 DSTNIDLDESYGPYT
-1459 RIKRNAITLM
+1459 RIKSNAITVK

-1484 DTASLSEE
+1484 DTSSMSEE

-1503 NASFEWFIGGTDADD
+1503 SASFEWFIGGTDADG

-1536 TGVALLSSVDGE
+1536 SGVALLSSVDDE
-1548 GYDVESLYDTLA
+1548 DYDVESLYDTLA
-1560 DAFRR
+1560 EALGR
-1565 INSLNNRNMY
+1565 IATLKNRNMY

-1597 LNQGFPAAAKR
+1597 INQSFPSAAKR
-1608 IEITAAGAMG
+1608 IEIAASGAMD

-1627 VLYFKDGMSIA
+1627 VLYFKDGLSIA
-1638 SDVALVGVTL
+1638 SDVAFVGVTL
-1648 KSAALATINTGRFT
+1648 KSAAPATINTGKYS
-1662 LTLDNCSLFSMAG
+1662 LTFDNCSLFSMAG
-1675 DGEECIKA
+1675 EGEECIKA

-1689 TTASKL
+1689 TSASKL
-1695 ILKDTYLN
+1695 VLKDTYLN

-1717 ATELASPR
+1717 ATELTSPR
-1725 CMLNVGTG
+1725 CMLSVGTG
-1733 MNIADLKIDK
+1733 MNITELKIDK

-1750 GTTSVGDIDNYGGY
+1750 GTTSVGDINNYGGY
-1764 LSTVAAVTKLAKDS
+1764 LSTIAGVTKLTKDS

-1784 QISAITPSL
+1784 QISAITPTL

-1800 NYACPEEEA
+1800 NIVSPEDEEE
-1809 AGYDPSPLVL
+1809 GCDPSPLVL
-1819 MLRNKADLDY
+1819 MLRNKADLNY

-1835 VAHSLIKKG
+1835 VAQSLIKKG
-1844 VLLAKAPIASDESVV
+1844 VLLAKAPIASDESIV
-1859 LSAENRCI
+1859 LSAENRGT
-1867 DPATGNANEG
+1867 DSATGIANEG

-1889 NGEPNARLSYED
+1889 DGEPNARLSYED
-1901 YPEHTVSSNFV
+1901 YQKHTVSSNFV
-1912 SFDAVVN
+1912 SFDAAVN

-1964 FEDEDPA
+1964 FEDEDSA

-2015 DYPAAV
+2015 AYPAAV

-2037 FNSPINLIGKRG
+2037 FNSPVNLIGKNG
-2049 SLTFDDGARIFTYDY
+2049 SLTFADGARIYTYNY
-2064 GRSSLDN
+2064 HRSDHRN
-2071 TIYGSV
+2071 TLYGSV
-2077 SDFATINVTE
+2077 SGFATINVTE
-2087 DLAVYK
+2087 DFAVYK
-2093 YRTKANGGYTG
+2093 YRTKATGGYTG
-2104 GGLQTNY
+2104 GGIQTNY
-2111 LLIYGSKNPTLTV
+2111 LLIYGTKNPTLTV

-2254 SDYSADKGIAPE
+2254 SDYAAGKGITPE
-2266 VAGRDSAFEL
+2266 ADRDSAVEL

-2281 NTGMV
+2281 NTGMLL
-2286 FNTAKGTTG
+2286 NTAKGTTG
-2295 QFIVSAANVAD
+2295 QFIVSAANVPDSGQYIAN
-2306 AGRSVDGKAIRYAA
+2306 GKAIRYAA
-2320 NDDAGEGYVL
+2320 NDAADEGYVL
-2330 KKVGTK
+2330 KKIGTK

-2352 SSDNGRSGRIDNV
+2352 SSDNGRFGRIDSV

-2390 NAEYTIVVLR
+2390 NTEYTIVVLR

-2436 YSNRIDL
+2436 YNNRIDL

-2456 FAVKKSVGVETPY
+2456 FAVKKNVGVETPY

-2482 VEGKVKSVTGNN
+2482 VVGKVKSVTGNN

-2508 GNIGSFAEVALILDD
+2508 GNIGSFAEVMLNHDG
-2523 TVNVAGTFGAGKL
+2523 TVNVAGTFSAGKL

-2565 KNPTNKKTNLTVKGL
+2565 KNPTNKKPNLTVKGL
-2580 ITNNALEKLDVVVGL
+2580 ITNNTPEKLDVVVGL

-2603 LRLVKDSRNVNKVI
+2603 LRLVKDGRNVNKVI
-2617 LSDTKALLKLEKAAL
+2617 LNDTKALLKLEKAAL
-2632 DTISVKTAVPDSDGN
+2632 DTISVKTATPDSDGN
-2647 YIESAQAFDSDG
+2647 YIESAQAFASDD

-2666 VYICDDDV
+2666 VYICDNDV
-2674 ADYNVLIKYNDGAA
+2674 AGYNVLIKYNDGAA

-2706 TNPLGAYEILADG
+2706 INPSGAYEILADG

-2750 NDGKLDFTGA
+2750 NNGELDFTGA
-2760 IANTGKLIIENTIL
+2760 IANTGKLIIENTVL

-2779 SRGVVIPAD
+2779 SRGVVIHAD
-2788 TSISSTATNVKINGV
+2788 TSISSTATNVKVNGV

-2818 NNDINAKGL
+2818 NTDANAKGL
-2827 ITKISGTNKVTDMI
+2827 ITKLSGTNKVTDVI

-2876 LVIKDVSGVEETPVS
+2876 LVINDVADPAETPAS
-2891 GSSWK
+2891 GSAWK
-2896 MFGTTTIGS
+2896 MLGTTTIGS
-2905 VECNN
+2905 VECDNI
-2910 RGAYVAGKLGKND
+2910 GAYVAGKPGKND

-2928 VTGKVTGVLPVSLL
+2928 VTGKVTGVLPVSML
-2942 ADDATIANPVCVDK
+2942 ADEATIANPVCVDK

-2962 TDSARAL
+2962 TDSVRAL

-2981 ADHFVPVVPGSDYD
+2981 ADHFVPVVPGSEYD

-3028 DVFSSTYATCLY
+3028 GVFSSTYAACLY

-3046 DTMNDRNANYVINLS
+3046 DTMNDRNASYVINLS
-3061 GNNRTGALAADGE
+3061 GDNKTGALAADGE

-3089 IFRGDPDYAEENQNK
+3089 TFRGDPEYAEPDQGKNL
-3104 DFGPGPDGEFDDD
+3104 GPGPDGESDDD
-3117 YVGNYRLGNN
+3117 YVGIYRLGNT
-3127 CGATLLYTGSISTN
+3127 CGATVLYTGSITTN

-3155 YNAKTKVITGKDTIS
+3155 YNSRTKVITGKDTIS
-3170 LSVKNYDVSFD
+3170 LAVKNYDVSFD

-3188 MSASTEANMGESAL
+3188 MSDSTMASMGESAL
-3202 YYDLI
+3202 YQDLL
-3207 FSSIKAGSYGT
+3207 FSSISAGSYGT
-3218 ATPGLSLDGYVYC
+3218 DTPGLSLDGNVYC
-3231 AGNIQLSNLTLNND
+3231 AGNIKLRNLTLNND

-3341 RYNIGYGDYLDYG
+3341 KYNIGYGDYLDYG
-3354 YATLKNMENLALW
+3354 YATLENMENLALW

-3384 ASAGCFHPQYG
+3384 ASANLFHPQYG

-3551 GGGGK
+3551 GGGGN
-3556 KYTDGRKY
+3556 KYPDGRKY

-3627 YLDLPAKNIRGV
+3627 YLDLPAKNISGV

-3646 NMTGEEHVELPINIP
+3646 NMTGEERIELPINIP
-3661 SSLSVNNLTVSGT
+3661 SALSVNNLTVSGT
-3674 KLSVNNLTVSKNM
+3674 KLSVNSLTVSKNIAIN
-3687 TLDNA
+3687 NA
-3692 IVNVGTSVNDGIVK
+3692 TVNVGTAGNDGIVK

-3720 KLSSRQMPRLTI
+3720 KQSVKKTPQLTI
-3732 SGNVIPENQSD
+3732 SGNVIPKNQSD

-3775 YIKLVDDMN
+3775 YIKLADDMN
-3784 PEEGY
+3784 PAEGY
-3789 LLYRNNKNVFY
+3789 LLYRNDKNVYY
-3800 TDNPGKIEAKL
+3800 TDKPGKIEAKL

-3817 ADYLYLT
+3817 ADYLYFT
-3824 DALKDIDS
+3824 DALKDIDN
-3832 FRLYKDPSAKNK
+3832 FNLYKDPSAKKK
-3844 EYKDYEVILT
+3844 EYKDYEVILN
-3854 KDVPLY
+3854 KDVTLY
-3860 GVRGSVSLP
+3860 GVRGGINLP
-3869 SYVSE
+3869 SRVSE

-3879 NGYRLGEELPYG
+3879 NGYQLGEELSYG
-3891 ASLASKSNLVIKN
+3891 TSLASRSNLVIKN
-3904 VDFATPMKLTGVSKY
+3904 VVFATPMKLTGASKY

-3944 TQMNVLGNAN
+3944 TQMNVLGNAT
-3954 FTKLNMINRNST
+3954 FMKLNMINRSST

-4022 SIDNTASDNSSG
+4022 SIDNTASDNASG
-4034 RLHIIADGSTSVS
+4034 KLHIIADGSTFVS

-4076 YTNGKDLLAG
+4076 YTNGKDLLVG

>member
-1 MNMRRKLITRVIAT
+1 MRRKHILRVISAS
-15 ALALLMAVPSSSINV
+15 LALLMAVPSSTINV
-30 FAATSVT
+30 FAATPAT
-37 DFTQRVSSESNSTY
+37 NSTY
-51 NDLFHTVASLD
+51 NELFHTVASQG
-62 NGLTSASYETPSSES
+62 NGLTSAPYELQSSGGAQGTDNTTPGGGPSPEATQAPES
-77 SQSADTMPAGD
+77 TPV
-88 PSSEV
+88 PEV
-93 PQNPEVTQ
+93 PQSPEVTQ
-101 TPDNPTDSDV
+101 TPDNPAGSDA

-119 VIPDATP
+119 VPDVSTNPEATPTVDATL
-126 SPVPSSPDAT
+126 SPEITPDAT
-136 LSPEASPSVE
+136 LSPA
-146 VTISPEVSVSPEAVP
+146 VSQ
-161 SPDVSPSPEALLSP
+161 SPDELISSVVSPSPDALLSP
-175 EVSPAGDVTISP
+175 IVTP
-187 TVSSS
+187 SSDS
-192 ATDFALTKND
+192 FALTQNS
-202 YINLSIAEL
+202 YINLSVAEL
-211 TSEYDETYGQWRST
+211 KSEYEELYGRWITS
-225 IRYKYTIKNDIYDS
+225 IRYNYTIANGIFDS
-239 YSGVRLV
+239 YSGIKLV
-246 LMASNK
+246 LMGSHK
-252 TYSSTDT
+252 TFSATDT
-259 EINEDDWVIVYNSG
+259 EINDSDWVPVYTSG
-273 TYTYAC
+273 TYINACDNCYGSHSFELPVYA
-279 NELSGYCDIEQA
+279 
-291 PYVDPTDSSKV
+291 DPTAPAKV

-310 MLRAVGISKTDESS
+310 MLRAIGTPKSDEST

-347 NTNFKGMTLVD
+347 DTNFKGMILVD
-358 ENGNEVKSLE
+358 ENGNEIQSLE

-378 AALINKSNEITPLD
+378 AALVNKSGEITPMD
-392 DDTHPAEGMSL
+392 SDIHPSEGMSL
-403 KGDLADSNSWTIDWT
+403 KGDLMDSTSWTIDWT
-418 IYAYDSDKKDYV
+418 IYGYDSDRKDYV
-430 PVYRTQKSPYHNQI
+430 PVYRSLKNPYYNKI
-444 TSPINKTDS
+444 TAPINRTDE
-453 INPNIRF
+453 IDPNISF
-460 EWSKEYIL
+460 EWSKEFIL
-468 GFSQYI
+468 GLSQYI
-474 TADDVVPG
+474 TADDVIPG

-493 RSGYPDAGFHM
+493 RSGLPEYGFHM
-504 YGEQYAIIP
+504 YGDQSAIIP
-513 VTVKDEENTSDN
+513 VTVLGEEYSSGDSE
-525 PTIDAP
+525 IEAP
-531 TIYTKDTFTTDI
+531 TVYTKDTFNSDV
-543 ELSTIREAMVN
+543 EFSTIRKAMVN
-554 RENTYYGFVTDQ
+554 RENTYYGFVTDG
-566 TVDVP
+566 TVEVP
-571 AKRSIYEFT
+571 NRRSFEEFV

-609 FDAEEYSELSI
+609 VDADDYTEFMI
-620 NYYGSNR
+620 NYYGSSY
-627 TMYYFPQHLITTSY
+627 TMYYFNQHLVTTTY
-641 EERQVDE
+641 EEQQVDE
-648 KIAALLG
+648 RIAELLG
-655 DGGALNKAFT
+655 PGGELNEAYSGYTKGTVSKEEALR
-665 EYNNGTIG
+665 
-673 KDKALEA
+673 A
-680 IHTWAVNN
+680 IHTWIVNN
-688 VSGTVKGEKSDSN
+688 VSGTVKGQKSDVN
-701 CRLIPLYHTAY
+701 ARLIPLYHTAY

-719 GYDSKPGSGTCQAF
+719 GYDKKAGSGTCQAF

-747 SKVIMGIDAGAHTY
+747 SKLIMGIDAGAHTY

-776 SANLFKKDYIEFKR
+776 SANIFKKDYLEFTR
-790 ADEMACFASYAFN
+790 ADEMACFASSAFCM
-803 KNYMSKIKNYL
+803 NYKFKIKNYSSHVL
-814 AQSQD
+814 D
-819 IDTYGLL
+819 DGTYGVLKN
-826 QDGGVVASFSS
+826 GEPVATFSR
-837 ISAAGEY
+837 IAVAGEY
-844 IIGAIDAYKDND
+844 IIGEIDDCKKNGS
-856 ETIPNFTIVLNKDT
+856 EIPNFTIVLNKDT

-888 EFAGYGD
+888 EFANYGD
-895 YIKYISLDLGGHT
+895 YIRYISLDLGGHT
-908 LTIPDSKASASEWP
+908 LTVPDSKASDNEWA
-922 MEAYNGEVSLRFA
+922 MEAYNGEVNLRFA
-935 SISNGVINIGN
+935 SVSNGVINIGN

-1039 TFTGDVKAEFLKAYN
+1039 TFTGDVKAEFLKADN

-1083 MTLSGTSNVYY
+1083 MTLSGTSNVNY

-1113 AISGILNTEKCRDI
+1113 AISGTLNTEKCRDI

-1136 KLEGQGDNA
+1136 KLEDQGDNA

-1158 PQLTVRYY
+1158 PQLTVKYY
-1166 DHDVSGVRTAS
+1166 DHDVNGVRSAR
-1177 FSEKLMDKI
+1177 FSNTIMDKI
-1186 INMVVAYGAT
+1186 LNIVTAYDT
-1196 ADYYQGLIY
+1196 TIDYYQGIIY

-1224 VNTFTR
+1224 ANTFTR
-1230 WDQAISHINSIGT
+1230 WDQAISYINSIGT
-1243 SARINTYFK
+1243 SARNNTYFK

-1274 IISSGKNAQTDISSL
+1274 TISSGKNATTDTSAL
-1289 EAEQVEAQ
+1289 EAEQPEAQ
-1297 SDENQTDD
+1297 SAGNQTDD
-1305 GTKVALRFRGN
+1305 VTKVTLRFRGN

-1338 VYTDGNYAN
+1338 VYADGNYAN

-1375 KELNLQNSYIDAV
+1375 KELNLQNSYIDASNNV
-1388 KDISGI
+1388 AGI
-1394 DNLIMES
+1394 DNLVMES
-1401 STLKTDAKLSLKNIE
+1401 STLKTDTKLDLKNIE
-1416 SNDGNNT
+1416 SNDGNNN

-1428 NTTANGLIIS
+1428 NTSSNGLIVTGS
-1438 GTVSGS
+1438 VSGS
-1444 DSSNIDLDESYGSYT
+1444 DTSNIELDGSYGPYT
-1459 RIKRNAITLM
+1459 RIKTNAITLR
-1469 PKTLTYLKDGQTLTT
+1469 PKTLTYLKDGKSQTNNTT
-1484 DTASLSEE
+1484 SMSEE
-1492 EKNGIQIATVN
+1492 EKNGIQIATLN
-1503 NASFEWFIGGTDADD
+1503 SASYEWFIGGADSDD
-1518 RYIPTYKSG
+1518 RLIPTYKSG
-1527 SILRYGAMT
+1527 SILRYGEMT
-1536 TGVALLSSVDGE
+1536 SGVALMSSSDGE

-1560 DAFRR
+1560 DALKR
-1565 INSLNNRNMY
+1565 IATLNNRNMY
-1575 YRIELQGTKDLAYNS
+1575 YQIELQGAKDLAYNS

-1597 LNQGFPAAAKR
+1597 MNQSFPSQAKR
-1608 IEITAAGAMG
+1608 IDIIAPNAMG
-1618 NNGGEPAEA
+1618 ENGSETDEA
-1627 VLYFKDGMSIA
+1627 VFYYKDGLSIA
-1638 SDVALVGVTL
+1638 TDVAFYGVTL
-1648 KSAALATINTGRFT
+1648 KSAAPATINTGRFS

-1675 DGEECIKA
+1675 EGEECIKA

-1689 TTASKL
+1689 TSASKL

-1703 VKNNINNVNAVDIE
+1703 VKNNINNVNSVRIF
-1717 ATELASPR
+1717 TTGLVSPR
-1725 CMLNVGTG
+1725 SMLNVGMG
-1733 MNIADLKIDK
+1733 MNIATLCIDK
-1743 NVIVNTW
+1743 NVIVNSW
-1750 GTTSVGDIDNYGGY
+1750 GTTNIGDIDNYGGY
-1764 LSTVAAVTKLAKDS
+1764 LSTTATVTRLTMDNGNDKTGDISAVTPL
-1778 GSDKAG
+1778 
-1784 QISAITPSL
+1784 L
-1793 TISGYVN
+1793 TISGQVN
-1800 NYACPEEEA
+1800 NILSEEDVQ
-1809 AGYDPSPLVL
+1809 AGGDPRPLVL
-1819 MLRNKADLDY
+1819 SLRNKADYNY
-1829 IDFETD
+1829 IDFGTK
-1835 VAHSLIKKG
+1835 VAPSLRKKG
-1844 VLLAKAPIASDESVV
+1844 ILLAKAPLTSDESIV
-1859 LSAENRCI
+1859 LSVENRGI
-1867 DPATGNANEG
+1867 DPVTGNANAG

-1889 NGEPNARLSYED
+1889 DGEPNARLSYED
-1901 YPEHTVSSNFV
+1901 YPGHTVSSNFV
-1912 SFDAVVN
+1912 SFDAAVN

-2037 FNSPINLIGKRG
+2037 FNSPVNLIGKNG
-2049 SLTFDDGARIFTYDY
+2049 SLTFADGARIYTYNY
-2064 GRSSLDN
+2064 RRSDHRN
-2071 TIYGSV
+2071 TLYGSV
-2077 SDFATINVTE
+2077 SGFATINVTE

-2093 YRTKANGGYTG
+2093 YRTKATGGYTG

-2111 LLIYGSKNPTLTV
+2111 LLIYGTKNPTLTV

-2239 DRIEVELLCS
+2239 DRIEVELLYS

-2254 SDYSADKGIAPE
+2254 SDYAAGKGITPE
-2266 VAGRDSAFEL
+2266 ADRDSAVEL

-2281 NTGMV
+2281 NTGMLL
-2286 FNTAKGTTG
+2286 NTAKGTTG
-2295 QFIVSAANVAD
+2295 QFIVSAANVPDSGQYIAN
-2306 AGRSVDGKAIRYAA
+2306 GKAIRYAA

-2352 SSDNGRSGRIDNV
+2352 SSENGRSGRIDNV

-2400 DLGSNTKPVTFKLPT
+2400 DLGSYTKLVTFKLPT

-2451 LSLSG
+2451 LSLNG

-2494 KNKLTIENAGPEFT
+2494 KNKLTIENEGPEFT
-2508 GNIGSFAEVALILDD
+2508 GNIGSFAEVLLNHNV
-2523 TVNVAGTFGAGKL
+2523 TVNVAGTLGAGKL

-2580 ITNNALEKLDVVVGL
+2580 ITNNASEKLDVVVGL
-2595 APNESEDD
+2595 APGESEDD

-2632 DTISVKTAVPDSDGN
+2632 DTISVKTATIDSEGN
-2647 YIESAQAFDSDG
+2647 YTESALAFGADD

-2674 ADYNVLIKYNDGAA
+2674 ATYNVLIGYNDGAA
-2688 HEYRMLDFA
+2688 HEYRTLDFA
-2697 QAIKEIEAI
+2697 QAVKEIEAI
-2706 TNPLGAYEILADG
+2706 ANPAGAYEIVAYG
-2719 ISDTD
+2719 ITDTD

-2750 NDGKLDFTGA
+2750 NDRKLDFTGA
-2760 IANTGKLIIENTIL
+2760 IATTGKLIIENTVL

-2803 NKSHQGLILHNVSLS
+2803 NKPHQGLILHNVSL
-2818 NNDINAKGL
+2818 NNTDANAKGL

-2876 LVIKDVSGVEETPVS
+2876 LVINDVADPAETPAS
-2891 GSSWK
+2891 GSAWK
-2896 MFGTTTIGS
+2896 MLGTTTIGS
-2905 VECNN
+2905 VECDNI
-2910 RGAYVAGKLGKND
+2910 GAYVAGKPGKND

-2928 VTGKVTGVLPVSLL
+2928 VTGKVTGVLPVSML
-2942 ADDATIANPVCVDK
+2942 ADEATIANPVCVDK
-2956 YVKISE
+2956 YVKASA
-2962 TDSARAL
+2962 TDSERAL

-2981 ADHFVPVVPGSDYD
+2981 ADHFVPVVPGSEYD

-3028 DVFSSTYATCLY
+3028 DVFSSTYAACLY

-3061 GNNRTGALAADGE
+3061 GDNKTGALAADGK
-3074 PAIAG
+3074 PTIAG

-3089 IFRGDPDYAEENQNK
+3089 TFRGDPEYAEPDQGK
-3104 DFGPGPDGEFDDD
+3104 DLGPGPDGESDDD
-3117 YVGNYRLGNN
+3117 YVGIYRLGNT
-3127 CGATLLYTGSISTN
+3127 CGATVLYTGSITTN

-3155 YNAKTKVITGKDTIS
+3155 YNSRTKVITGKDTIS
-3170 LSVKNYDVSFD
+3170 LAVKNYDVSFD

-3188 MSASTEANMGESAL
+3188 MSDSTMASMGESAL
-3202 YYDLI
+3202 YQDLL
-3207 FSSIKAGSYGT
+3207 FSSISAGSYGT
-3218 ATPGLSLDGYVYC
+3218 DTPGLSLDGNVYC
-3231 AGNIQLSNLTLNND
+3231 AGNIKLRNLTLNND
-3245 TCLYSDGEVNVS
+3245 TCLYSDGEVSVS
-3257 GTTYVCQ
+3257 GITYVCKE
-3264 DIPEAEAELCSGLGK
+3264 IPEAEAELCSGVGK
-3279 KQTLNNIVGDA
+3279 KLTLNNIVGDA

-3298 FYEKKETFVYSKGA
+3298 FYEKKKTFVYSKGA

-3319 GNVETVGEGE
+3319 GNVDTVGEGE
-3329 PITINLRPYIMN
+3329 PIAINLRPYIMN

-3354 YATLKNMENLALW
+3354 YATLENMENLALW

-3384 ASAGCFHPQYG
+3384 ASANLFHPQYG
-3395 QIITNSQGVS
+3395 QIVTNSTGVS
-3405 SGTSAYQDTTS
+3405 SGTSDYSDVTQY
-3416 ILDWKNIEGE
+3416 LEWKNVEGE
-3426 TGSRGESYS
+3426 RGTLGQGSMLDE
-3435 KYITLKW
+3435 YITIKW
-3442 NKGLYISKEFDG
+3442 NKGLYLSKEHYGTTFA
-3454 NMITVK
+3454 VK
-3460 GYTDSEYSEPV
+3460 GYADSEYSELT

-3480 DALLDINNLG
+3480 DALLDINNMG
-3490 RADRYYTI
+3490 RADWYYTV
-3498 DVSRVVDAEI
+3498 DVSCVVDAEI
-3508 PSISGIKAKE
+3508 PSINGIKAKE
-3518 IRYLG
+3518 IRFMG
-3523 DDETTILYFAKNTY
+3523 DDEPTILYFGGSTFK
-3537 NLGCNTVLEKIQLY
+3537 LGCNTVLDKIQLY

-3564 DTEMEYSISLGK
+3564 DTEMEYSIFLGK
-3576 YSLTELNPANYLY
+3576 YSLTELNAANYLY
-3589 DGQSWG
+3589 DGQSWA

-3616 DDDFNV
+3616 DDDFRV

-3627 YLDLPAKNIRGV
+3627 YLSLPAKSIKGV

-3646 NMTGEEHVELPINIP
+3646 NMTGESREELPINIP
-3661 SSLSVNNLTVSGT
+3661 SAMSVNNLTVTGT
-3674 KLSVNNLTVSKNM
+3674 KLSVNSLTVSKNM

-3692 IVNVGTSVNDGIVK
+3692 TVNVGTAGNDGIVK

-3720 KLSSRQMPRLTI
+3720 KLSSRQMPQLTI
-3732 SGNVIPENQSD
+3732 SGNVIPKNQSD

-3800 TDNPGKIEAKL
+3800 TDDPGKIEAKL

-3817 ADYLYLT
+3817 ADYLYFT
-3824 DALKDIDS
+3824 DALKDIDN
-3832 FRLYKDPSAKNK
+3832 FNLYKDPSAKKK
-3844 EYKDYEVILT
+3844 EYKDYEVILN
-3854 KDVPLY
+3854 KDVTLY
-3860 GVRGSVSLP
+3860 GVRGGISLP
-3869 SYVSE
+3869 SRVSE

-3879 NGYRLGEELPYG
+3879 NGYQLGEGLSYG
-3891 ASLASKSNLVIKN
+3891 TSLASRSNLVIKN
-3904 VDFATPMKLTGVSKY
+3904 VVFATPMKLTGASKY
-3919 SLTLESGE
+3919 SLTLESGS

-3944 TQMNVLGNAN
+3944 TQMNVLGNAT
-3954 FTKLNMINRNST
+3954 FTKLNMINRSST

-4008 TGEKVKLDGTYITR
+4008 TGERVKLDGTYITR
-4022 SIDNTASDNSSG
+4022 SIDNSASDDASG
-4034 RLHIIADGSTSVS
+4034 KLHIIADGSTSVS

>member
-15 ALALLMAVPSSSINV
+15 SLALLMAVPSSTVNV
-30 FAATSVT
+30 FAATPATNS
-37 DFTQRVSSESNSTY
+37 TQSVSSESNSTY

-93 PQNPEVTQ
+93 PQSPEVTH
-101 TPDNPTDSDV
+101 TPDNPSGSDA

-554 RENTYYGFVTDQ
+554 RENTYYGFVTDG

-571 AKRSIYEFT
+571 ASRYFEEFV
-580 DFYSEREGMLPEE
+580 DFYAERDGMLPEE

-604 GSLSS
+604 GSLASV
-609 FDAEEYSELSI
+609 DADEYSTFNI
-620 NYYGSNR
+620 DYYGSKR
-627 TMYYFPQHLITTSY
+627 TMYCFKQQLITTSY

-648 KIAALLG
+648 KIAELLG
-655 DGGALNKAFT
+655 PGGALNEAYT
-665 EYNNGTIG
+665 GYTNGTVN
-673 KDKALEA
+673 KEAALRA
-680 IHTWAVNN
+680 IHTWIVNN
-688 VSGTVKGEKSDSN
+688 VSGTVKGQKSEPN

-790 ADEMACFASYAFN
+790 ADEMVCFASSAFCM
-803 KNYMSKIKNYL
+803 NYKTKIKNYSSHL
-814 AQSQD
+814 LD
-819 IDTYGLL
+819 EGTYGVFKN
-826 QDGGVVASFSS
+826 GEPVATFSR
-837 ISAAGEY
+837 IADAGEY
-844 IIGAIDAYKDND
+844 IIGEIDELKKND
-856 ETIPNFTIVLNKDT
+856 LDIPNFTIVLNKDT

-895 YIKYISLDLGGHT
+895 YIRYISLDLGGHT
-908 LTIPDSKASASEWP
+908 LTIPDSKAVGEWS
-922 MEAYNGEVSLRFA
+922 MEGYNGEVSLRFA
-935 SISNGVINIGN
+935 SISNGVLNIGA
-946 NNGVMMFGLP
+946 NNGVQMFGLP
-956 WDDEGCATIKNLTVK
+956 REDDNSATIKNLTVK
-971 GSGIL
+971 GTGCL
-976 DLGGKTKA
+976 DLGCNVTA
-984 ENTCN
+984 EDTCN
-989 FDAIKQLHVRAGAT
+989 FNSIRELRLRVGAT
-1003 VDCNIRVANLV
+1003 ANCDITVPKLV
-1014 LRNGY
+1014 LRNGF
-1019 WEPESK
+1019 WEPETL
-1025 GSTTII
+1025 GSSTLTLQNYSDPIIITGNVKTDNLLIDYSYVDIYVNRLTVTKYTNVSTRASIYVSGSMSLAGTSDICYLINIYIDRDGDEKLTNPKLAISGTLNTVPHYGDDFVPITII
-1031 QKDYNNPI
+1031 PRTDGQPDVFDLGDSIASATNLKVKYHDFDSDVIRTAMLSLDNMDNIFNIPTATGTQKDYYNNI
-1039 TFTGDVKAEFLKAYN
+1039 
-1054 TSFDAYVNNLS
+1054 
-1065 VTKRT
+1065 
-1070 DICTVTSFYVKGM
+1070 
-1083 MTLSGTSNVYY
+1083 
-1094 PINIYTYRNG
+1094 
-1104 SKKHSEPRF
+1104 
-1113 AISGILNTEKCRDI
+1113 
-1127 GVYPISIIS
+1127 
-1136 KLEGQGDNA
+1136 
-1145 IDVFSE
+1145 
-1151 GDIIASV
+1151 
-1158 PQLTVRYY
+1158 
-1166 DHDVSGVRTAS
+1166 
-1177 FSEKLMDKI
+1177 
-1186 INMVVAYGAT
+1186 
-1196 ADYYQGLIY
+1196 IY

-1210 VNLYSGDASDNLSL
+1210 VNLYSGDDSENLEFVGSYS
-1224 VNTFTR
+1224 R
-1230 WDQAISHINSIGT
+1230 WDKAISYINSIGT
-1243 SARINTYFK
+1243 AARSGMYFK

-1260 AMGPLSLPQYVAGL
+1260 AMGPLSLPQDVKEL
-1274 IISSGKNAQTDISSL
+1274 SVVSGKNAQTDPSSPG
-1289 EAEQVEAQ
+1289 EDPVV
-1297 SDENQTDD
+1297 
-1305 GTKVALRFRGN
+1305 TKVTLRFRGN

-1323 VFENVDLIGQSLVNG
+1323 VFENVSLIGQDLVNG
-1338 VYTDGNYAN
+1338 AYVDGNYAN
-1347 LNAKNNSLTFSNS
+1347 LTPQGYSVTLKNS
-1360 YVKLAGISTVTGSRL
+1360 YVKLAGISSPRAGTILS
-1375 KELNLQNSYIDAV
+1375 LQNSYVDAA

-1401 STLKTDAKLSLKNIE
+1401 STLKTDNKLSLKNIE

-1428 NTTANGLIIS
+1428 NTNANGLIIS
-1438 GTVSGS
+1438 GTVSGR
-1444 DSSNIDLDESYGSYT
+1444 DSTNIDLDESYGSYT

-1484 DTASLSEE
+1484 DTSSMSEE

-1503 NASFEWFIGGTDADD
+1503 SASFEWFIGGIDAED

-1536 TGVALLSSVDGE
+1536 SGVALLSSVDDE
-1548 GYDVESLYDTLA
+1548 DYDVESLYDTLA
-1560 DAFRR
+1560 EALGR
-1565 INSLNNRNMY
+1565 IATLKNRNMY

-1597 LNQGFPAAAKR
+1597 INQSFPSATKR
-1608 IEITAAGAMG
+1608 IEIAAAGAMG

-1627 VLYFKDGMSIA
+1627 VLYFKDGLSIA
-1638 SDVALVGVTL
+1638 SDVAFEGVTL
-1648 KSAALATINTGRFT
+1648 KSAAPATINTGKYS
-1662 LTLDNCSLFSMAG
+1662 LTFDNCSLFSMAG
-1675 DGEECIKA
+1675 DGEECVKA
-1683 VVGGGK
+1683 VVGDGRS
-1689 TTASKL
+1689 TASKL

-1717 ATELASPR
+1717 ATELTSPR

-1733 MNIADLKIDK
+1733 MNITELKIDK

-1750 GTTSVGDIDNYGGY
+1750 GNTSVCDINNYGGY
-1764 LSTVAAVTKLAKDS
+1764 LSTIADVKKLAKDS

-1784 QISAITPSL
+1784 QISAITPTL

-1800 NYACPEEEA
+1800 NIVSPEDEEE
-1809 AGYDPSPLVL
+1809 GCDPSPLVL
-1819 MLRNKADLDY
+1819 MLRNKADLNY

-1835 VAHSLIKKG
+1835 VAQSLIKKG
-1844 VLLAKAPIASDESVV
+1844 VLLAKAPIASDESLV
-1859 LSAENRCI
+1859 LSVENRGT
-1867 DPATGNANEG
+1867 DSATGIANEG

-1889 NGEPNARLSYED
+1889 DGEPNARLSYED

-1912 SFDAVVN
+1912 SFDAAVN

-2015 DYPAAV
+2015 AYPAAV

-2037 FNSPINLIGKRG
+2037 FNSPVNLIGKNG
-2049 SLTFDDGARIFTYDY
+2049 SLTFDDGARIYTYDY
-2064 GRSSLDN
+2064 GRSDRDN
-2071 TIYGSV
+2071 TVYGSV
-2077 SDFATINVTE
+2077 SGFATINVTE

-2093 YRTKANGGYTG
+2093 YRTKATGGYTG

-2239 DRIEVELLCS
+2239 DRIEVELLYS

-2254 SDYSADKGIAPE
+2254 SDYSAVKGITPE
-2266 VAGRDSAFEL
+2266 VAGRDSAVEL

-2281 NTGMV
+2281 NTGMLL
-2286 FNTAKGTTG
+2286 NTAKGTTG

-2306 AGRSVDGKAIRYAA
+2306 DGRSVDGKAIRYAA

-2330 KKVGTK
+2330 KKIGTK

-2352 SSDNGRSGRIDNV
+2352 SSDNGRFGRIDSV

-2390 NAEYTIVVLR
+2390 NAEYTIVVLC
-2400 DLGSNTKPVTFKLPT
+2400 DLGSYTKPVTFKLPT

-2443 KTPTTLRN
+2443 RTPTTLRN
-2451 LSLSG
+2451 LSLNG

-2508 GNIGSFAEVALILDD
+2508 GNIGSLAEVLLNHNG
-2523 TVNVAGTFGAGKL
+2523 TVNVAGTFSAGKL

-2565 KNPTNKKTNLTVKGL
+2565 KNPTNKKPNLTVKGL

-2595 APNESEDD
+2595 APGESEDD
-2603 LRLVKDSRNVNKVI
+2603 LRLVKDGRNVNKVI
-2617 LSDTKALLKLEKAAL
+2617 LNDTKALLKLEKAAL

-2647 YIESAQAFDSDG
+2647 YIESAQAFDSDA

-2666 VYICDDDV
+2666 VYICDNDV

-2706 TNPLGAYEILADG
+2706 TNPSGAYEILADG

-2750 NDGKLDFTGA
+2750 NDGKLVFTGA

-2803 NKSHQGLILHNVSLS
+2803 NKPHQGLILHNVSL
-2818 NNDINAKGL
+2818 NNTDAKAKGL

-2876 LVIKDVSGVEETPVS
+2876 LVINDVSGVEETPVS

-2896 MFGTTTIGS
+2896 MLGTTTIGS
-2905 VECNN
+2905 VECDNTD
-2910 RGAYVAGKLGKND
+2910 AYVAGKLGKKD

-2962 TDSARAL
+2962 TDSVRAL

-3028 DVFSSTYATCLY
+3028 DVFSSTYAACLY

-3074 PAIAG
+3074 SAIAG

-3089 IFRGDPDYAEENQNK
+3089 TFRGDPDYAEENQNK
-3104 DFGPGPDGEFDDD
+3104 DFGPGPDGESDDD

-3188 MSASTEANMGESAL
+3188 MSASTEANMGENAL

-3218 ATPGLSLDGYVYC
+3218 ATSGLSLDGNVYC
-3231 AGNIQLSNLTLNND
+3231 AGKIQLSNLTLNND
-3245 TCLYSDGEVNVS
+3245 TCLYSDGEINVS
-3257 GTTYVCQ
+3257 GTAYVCK

-3329 PITINLRPYIMN
+3329 PITINLRPYVIK
-3341 RYNIGYGDYLDYG
+3341 RYNAGSGDYFDYG
-3354 YATLKNMENLALW
+3354 YSTLGDMEKLALW
-3367 NNAASYYP
+3367 GNANLYYP

-3384 ASAGCFHPQYG
+3384 ASTGCFHPQYG
-3395 QIITNSQGVS
+3395 QIVTNSQGVS

-3426 TGSRGESYS
+3426 IGSIGESYS

-3480 DALLDINNLG
+3480 DALLDIKNLG

-3498 DVSRVVDAEI
+3498 DVSRVADAEI
-3508 PSISGIKAKE
+3508 PSISSIKAKE

-3523 DDETTILYFAKNTY
+3523 DDEPTILYFAKNTY
-3537 NLGCNTVLEKIQLY
+3537 KLGCNTVLEKIQLY
-3551 GGGGK
+3551 GGAGK
-3556 KYTDGRKY
+3556 KYPDGRKY

-3627 YLDLPAKNIRGV
+3627 YLSLPAKSISGV

-3646 NMTGEEHVELPINIP
+3646 NMTGEERIELPINIP

-3674 KLSVNNLTVSKNM
+3674 KLSVNSLTVSKNM
-3687 TLDNA
+3687 AINNA
-3692 IVNVGTSVNDGIVK
+3692 TVNVGTAGNDGIVK

-3720 KLSSRQMPRLTI
+3720 KLSSKQMPQLTI
-3732 SGNVIPENQSD
+3732 SGNVIPKNQSD
-3743 KLTISVKQSDN
+3743 KLSISVKKSDN

-3775 YIKLVDDMN
+3775 YIKLADDMN
-3784 PEEGY
+3784 PAEGY

-3800 TDNPGKIEAKL
+3800 TDAPGKIEAKL

-3817 ADYLYLT
+3817 ADYLYFT
-3824 DALKDIDS
+3824 DALKDIDN
-3832 FRLYKDPSAKNK
+3832 FNLYKDPSAKKK
-3844 EYKDYEVILT
+3844 EYKDYEVILN
-3854 KDVPLY
+3854 KDVTLY
-3860 GVRGSVSLP
+3860 GVRGGISLP
-3869 SYVSE
+3869 SRVSE

-3879 NGYRLGEELPYG
+3879 NGYQLGEGLSYG
-3891 ASLASKSNLVIKN
+3891 TSLASRSNLVIKN
-3904 VDFATPMKLTGVSKY
+3904 VVFATPMKLTGASKY

-3944 TQMNVLGNAN
+3944 TQMNVLGNAT
-3954 FTKLNMINRNST
+3954 FMKLNMINRGSI
-3966 GPNDNYTALIIGKSL
+3966 GVADNYTALVIGNSL
-3981 RSSCIYIDTDAAGS
+3981 RSSCVYIDTDAAGG
-3995 AALIKRSGSRINL
+3995 AVLIKRNGSRINL
-4008 TGEKVKLDGTYITR
+4008 TGERVKLDGTYITR
-4022 SIDNTASDNSSG
+4022 SIDNSASYNASG
-4034 RLHIIADGSTSVS
+4034 KLHIIADATTPVS
-4047 DVILTDNYLTDSIK
+4047 EVILTDNYLTDSIK
-4061 KISLYRESISTPISF
+4061 KINLYRESISTPISF
-4076 YTNGKDLLAG
+4076 YTSGKNLLAG

>member
-1 MNMRRKLITRVIAT
+1 MRRKLILRVISAS
-15 ALALLMAVPSSSINV
+15 LALLMAVPSSTINV
-30 FAATSVT
+30 FAATPAT
-37 DFTQRVSSESNSTY
+37 NSTY
-51 NDLFHTVASLD
+51 NELFHTVASQG
-62 NGLTSASYETPSSES
+62 NGLTSASYELQSSGGAQGTDNTTPWGGPSPEATQAPES
-77 SQSADTMPAGD
+77 TPV
-88 PSSEV
+88 PEV
-93 PQNPEVTQ
+93 PQSPEVTQ
-101 TPDNPTDSDV
+101 TPDNPAGSDA

-119 VIPDATP
+119 VPDVSTNPEATP
-126 SPVPSSPDAT
+126 TVDAT
-136 LSPEASPSVE
+136 LSPEATPD
-146 VTISPEVSVSPEAVP
+146 VTLDPVVSPIADATL
-161 SPDVSPSPEALLSP
+161 SPVVSPSPDALLSP
-175 EVSPAGDVTISP
+175 IVTP
-187 TVSSS
+187 SSDS
-192 ATDFALTKND
+192 FALTHNS
-202 YINLSIAEL
+202 YINLSVAEL
-211 TSEYDETYGQWRST
+211 KSEYEELYGRWITS
-225 IRYKYTIKNDIYDS
+225 IRYNYTIDNAIFDS
-239 YSGVRLV
+239 YSGIKLV
-246 LMASNK
+246 LMGSHK
-252 TYSSTDT
+252 TFSATDT
-259 EINEDDWVIVYNSG
+259 KINDSDWVPVYTSG
-273 TYTYAC
+273 TYINAC
-279 NELSGYCDIEQA
+279 DNYYGSHSFELPVYT
-291 PYVDPTDSSKV
+291 DPTDPAKV

-310 MLRAVGISKTDESS
+310 MLRAIGTPKSDEST

-347 NTNFKGMTLVD
+347 DTNFKGMILID
-358 ENGNEVKSLE
+358 ENGNEIQSLE

-378 AALINKSNEITPLD
+378 ATLVNKSGEITPMD
-392 DDTHPAEGMSL
+392 SDIHPSEGMSL
-403 KGDLADSNSWTIDWT
+403 KGDLMDSTSWTIDWT
-418 IYAYDSDKKDYV
+418 IYGYDSDRKDYV
-430 PVYRTQKSPYHNQI
+430 PVYRTLKNPYYNKI
-444 TSPINKTDS
+444 TAPINRTDE
-453 INPNIRF
+453 IDPNISF
-460 EWSKEYIL
+460 EWSKEFIL
-468 GFSQYI
+468 GLSQYI
-474 TADDVVPG
+474 TADDVIPG

-493 RSGYPDAGFHM
+493 RSGLPEYGFHM
-504 YGEQYAIIP
+504 YGDQSAIIP
-513 VTVKDEENTSDN
+513 VTVLDEEYSSGDSE
-525 PTIDAP
+525 IDAP
-531 TIYTKDTFTTDI
+531 TVYTKDTFNSDV
-543 ELSTIREAMVN
+543 EFSTIRKAMVN
-554 RENTYYGFVTDQ
+554 RENTYYGFVTDG
-566 TVDVP
+566 TVEVP
-571 AKRSIYEFT
+571 NRRSFEEFV

-609 FDAEEYSELSI
+609 VDADEYTEFMI
-620 NYYGSNR
+620 NYYGSSY
-627 TMYYFPQHLITTSY
+627 TMYYFNQHLVTTTY
-641 EERQVDE
+641 EEQQVDE
-648 KIAALLG
+648 RIAELLG
-655 DGGALNKAFT
+655 PGGELNEAYSGYTKGTVSKEEALR
-665 EYNNGTIG
+665 
-673 KDKALEA
+673 A
-680 IHTWAVNN
+680 IHTWIVNN
-688 VSGTVKGEKSDSN
+688 VSGTVKGEKRESN

-790 ADEMACFASYAFN
+790 ADEMVCFASSAFCM
-803 KNYMSKIKNYL
+803 NYKTKIKNYSSNL
-814 AQSQD
+814 LD
-819 IDTYGLL
+819 EGTYGVFKNGEP
-826 QDGGVVASFSS
+826 DATFSR
-837 ISAAGEY
+837 IADAGEY
-844 IIGAIDAYKDND
+844 IIGEIDELKKND
-856 ETIPNFTIVLNKDT
+856 LDIPNFTIVLNKDT

-895 YIKYISLDLGGHT
+895 YIRYISLDLGGHT
-908 LTIPDSKASASEWP
+908 LTIPDSQPVGEWS
-922 MEAYNGEVSLRFA
+922 MEGYNGEVSLRFA
-935 SISNGVINIGN
+935 SISNGVISIGA
-946 NNGVMMFGLP
+946 NNGVQMFGLP
-956 WDDEGCATIKNLTVK
+956 REDENSATIKNLTVK
-971 GSGIL
+971 GTGCL
-976 DLGGKTKA
+976 DLGCNVTA
-984 ENTCN
+984 EDTCRFIELN
-989 FDAIKQLHVRAGAT
+989 QLRVRSGAT
-1003 VDCNIRVANLV
+1003 VESNIEVSYLQLCN
-1014 LRNGY
+1014 GF
-1019 WEPESK
+1019 WEPESE
-1025 GSTTII
+1025 GSSTIVS
-1031 QKDYNNPI
+1031 KYYDEPVRLEGN
-1039 TFTGDVKAEFLKAYN
+1039 VKTAEL
-1054 TSFDAYVNNLS
+1054 SVIDELEDIYVNNLS
-1065 VTKRT
+1065 ASRMT
-1070 DICTVTSFYVKGM
+1070 DIYSEAKFYV
-1083 MTLSGTSNVYY
+1083 SGSISLAGQTNVRNPICIYIDRDGDEKISN
-1094 PINIYTYRNG
+1094 P
-1104 SKKHSEPRF
+1104 KF
-1113 AISGILNTEKCRDI
+1113 AISGSLDVVLNI
-1127 GVYPISIIS
+1127 SQHIVPITIMPRTDDQS
-1136 KLEGQGDNA
+1136 
-1145 IDVFSE
+1145 DVFGL
-1151 GDIIASV
+1151 GDSIASATNLKV
-1158 PQLTVRYY
+1158 KYRDY
-1166 DHDVSGVRTAS
+1166 DAVDTRNAPLS
-1177 FSEKLMDKI
+1177 LDNMDKI
-1186 INMVVAYGAT
+1186 FSIPTAT
-1196 ADYYQGLIY
+1196 GTQKDYYNNIIY

-1210 VNLYSGDASDNLSL
+1210 INLYSGNDIENLEFIDSY
-1224 VNTFTR
+1224 TR
-1230 WDQAISHINSIGT
+1230 WDKAISYIDGSVSTGKYYKI
-1243 SARINTYFK
+1243 
-1252 LELLDDVN
+1252 ELLDDVN
-1260 AMGPLSLPQYVAGL
+1260 AMGPISLPQDAAGL
-1274 IISSGKNAQTDISSL
+1274 SVVSGKNAQTDPSSPG
-1289 EAEQVEAQ
+1289 EDPVV
-1297 SDENQTDD
+1297 
-1305 GTKVALRFRGN
+1305 TKVTLRFRGN
-1316 IEPKSDV
+1316 IELKSNA
-1323 VFENVDLIGQSLVNG
+1323 VFENVSLIGQDLVNG
-1338 VYTDGNYAN
+1338 AYVDGNYAN
-1347 LNAKNNSLTFSNS
+1347 LTPQGYSVTLKNS
-1360 YVKLAGISTVTGSRL
+1360 YVKLAGISSRAGTIL
-1375 KELNLQNSYIDAV
+1375 SLQNSYVDAA

-1401 STLKTDAKLSLKNIE
+1401 STLKTDTKLSLKNIE
-1416 SNDGNNT
+1416 SNDVNNT

-1428 NTTANGLIIS
+1428 NTNANGLIIS
-1438 GTVSGS
+1438 GTVSGR
-1444 DSSNIDLDESYGSYT
+1444 DSTNIDLDESYGSYT

-1484 DTASLSEE
+1484 DTSSLSEE

-1536 TGVALLSSVDGE
+1536 SGVALLSSVDGE

-1560 DAFRR
+1560 EALGR
-1565 INSLNNRNMY
+1565 IATLNNRNMY

-1597 LNQGFPAAAKR
+1597 INQSFPSAAKR
-1608 IEITAAGAMG
+1608 IEIAAAGAMG

-1627 VLYFKDGMSIA
+1627 VLYFKDGLSIA
-1638 SDVALVGVTL
+1638 SDVAFEGVTL
-1648 KSAALATINTGRFT
+1648 KSAAPATINTGKYS
-1662 LTLDNCSLFSMAG
+1662 LTFDNCSLFSMVG
-1675 DGEECIKA
+1675 DGEECVKA
-1683 VVGGGK
+1683 VVGDGRS
-1689 TTASKL
+1689 TASKL

-1717 ATELASPR
+1717 ATELTSPR

-1733 MNIADLKIDK
+1733 MNITELKIDK

-1750 GTTSVGDIDNYGGY
+1750 GTTSVGDINNYGGY
-1764 LSTVAAVTKLAKDS
+1764 LSTIADVKKLAKDS

-1784 QISAITPSL
+1784 EISAITPSL

-1800 NYACPEEEA
+1800 NILRPEDEEE
-1809 AGYDPSPLVL
+1809 GCDPSPLVL
-1819 MLRNKADLDY
+1819 MLRNKADLNY
-1829 IDFETD
+1829 IDFEKD
-1835 VAHSLIKKG
+1835 VSQSLIKKG
-1844 VLLAKAPIASDESVV
+1844 VLLAKAPVASDESIV
-1859 LSAENRCI
+1859 LSVENRGT
-1867 DPATGNANEG
+1867 DSATGIANEG

-1889 NGEPNARLSYED
+1889 NGEPNARLLYED
-1901 YPEHTVSSNFV
+1901 DSEHTVSSNFV
-1912 SFDAVVN
+1912 SFDAAVN

-1943 TGARALTMPK
+1943 AGARALTMPK

-1994 NVSFCQLVKTSSGYE
+1994 NVSFCQLAKTTTGYK

-2015 DYPAAV
+2015 AYPAVV

-2037 FNSPINLIGKRG
+2037 FNSPVNLIGKNG
-2049 SLTFDDGARIFTYDY
+2049 SLTFEDGAQIFTYDY
-2064 GRSSLDN
+2064 GRSELRN
-2071 TIYGSV
+2071 TVYGSV
-2077 SDFATINVTE
+2077 SGFATVNVTE

-2111 LLIYGSKNPTLTV
+2111 LLIYGIKNPTLTV

-2139 IEVRDIYDT
+2139 IEVQDVYDT

-2170 SYSESDGR
+2170 CYSDADGR
-2178 ISISSDR
+2178 ISIASDR
-2185 DYIIKGTLTSTTPYA
+2185 DYVIKGTLTSTTPYA

-2213 KRTPYLDIRGTV
+2213 KRTPYLDIKGTV
-2225 LINKIG
+2225 LINDIG
-2231 DNSGEDFG
+2231 DNTGENFG

-2266 VAGRDSAFEL
+2266 AAGRDSAVEL

-2306 AGRSVDGKAIRYAA
+2306 SGQYIANGKAIRYAA
-2320 NDDAGEGYVL
+2320 NDAADEGYVL
-2330 KKVGTK
+2330 KKIGTK
-2336 VYVYRGD
+2336 VYMYRGA

-2352 SSDNGRSGRIDNV
+2352 SSDNGRSGRIDSV

-2400 DLGSNTKPVTFKLPT
+2400 DLGSDTKPVTFKLPT

-2422 VGVDDGTGSYKTIN
+2422 VGVDDEAESYKTIN

-2443 KTPTTLRN
+2443 RTPTTLRN

-2456 FAVKKSVGVETPY
+2456 FAVKKNVGVETPY
-2469 DIAAGG
+2469 DIAAGD

-2482 VEGKVKSVTGNN
+2482 VVGKVKSVTGNN

-2508 GNIGSFAEVALILDD
+2508 GNIGSFAEVALNLDD
-2523 TVNVAGTFGAGKL
+2523 TVNVAGTFGAGRL
-2536 VFGDDGRLDVK
+2536 VFGGAGRLDVK

-2556 NNSGTLVVY
+2556 NSSGTLVVC
-2565 KNPTNKKTNLTVKGL
+2565 KNPSNKKTNLTVKGL
-2580 ITNNALEKLDVVVGL
+2580 ITNTGENKLGVVVVL
-2595 APNESEDD
+2595 APGEDEET
-2603 LRLVKDSRNVNKVI
+2603 LRLTKDTRYVNKVV

-2647 YIESAQAFDSDG
+2647 YTESAQAFDSDG

-2666 VYICDDDV
+2666 VYICDNEV
-2674 ADYNVLIKYNDGAA
+2674 AGYNVLIKYNDGAA

-2706 TNPLGAYEILADG
+2706 TNPSGAYEILADG

-2760 IANTGKLIIENTIL
+2760 IATTGKLIIENTVL

-2788 TSISSTATNVKINGV
+2788 TSISSTATNVKVNGV

-2855 IGSLTLKDAD
+2855 IGSLTLKNAD
-2865 IVTGKTSNIPK
+2865 IVTGKASNIPK
-2876 LVIKDVSGVEETPVS
+2876 LVINDVSGVEEPPVS

-2905 VECNN
+2905 VECDN

-2928 VTGKVTGVLPVSLL
+2928 VTGKVTGVLPVGLL

-2969 KNQNLLISKNEN
+2969 KNQSLLISKNEN

-3028 DVFSSTYATCLY
+3028 DVFSSTYAACLY

-3089 IFRGDPDYAEENQNK
+3089 TFRGDLDYAEENQNK

-3395 QIITNSQGVS
+3395 QIVTNS
-3405 SGTSAYQDTTS
+3405 TSAGSGASIYQDTTQY
-3416 ILDWKNIEGE
+3416 LDWKNVEGE

-3480 DALLDINNLG
+3480 DALLDIKNLG

-3498 DVSRVVDAEI
+3498 DVSRVADAEI

-3518 IRYLG
+3518 IRFRG
-3523 DDETTILYFAKNTY
+3523 DDETTILYFAGNTY
-3537 NLGCNTVLEKIQLY
+3537 KLDCNTVLEKIQLY
-3551 GGGGK
+3551 GGIGK
-3556 KYTDGRKY
+3556 KYPDGRKY

-3595 QQSGKRKS
+3595 QQSGKRINIS
-3603 ITGSSGSTYICRY
+3603 GSSGSTYICRY

-3622 YSSRG
+3622 NSSRG
-3627 YLDLPAKNIRGV
+3627 YLSLPAKNISGV
-3639 TNLVIEN
+3639 TNMVIEN

-3687 TLDNA
+3687 AINNA
-3692 IVNVGTSVNDGIVK
+3692 TVNVGTAGNDGIVK

-3720 KLSSRQMPRLTI
+3720 KLSSRQMPQLTI
-3732 SGNVIPENQSD
+3732 SGNLISMNQSD

-3775 YIKLVDDMN
+3775 YIKLADDMN
-3784 PEEGY
+3784 PAEEY
-3789 LLYRNNKNVFY
+3789 LLYRNDKNVYY
-3800 TDNPGKIEAKL
+3800 TDKPGKIEAKL

-3817 ADYLYLT
+3817 ADYLYFT
-3824 DALKDIDS
+3824 DALKDIDN
-3832 FRLYKDPSAKNK
+3832 FNLYKDPSAKKK
-3844 EYKDYEVILT
+3844 EYKDYEVILN
-3854 KDVPLY
+3854 KDVTLY
-3860 GVRGSVSLP
+3860 GVRGGISLP
-3869 SYVSE
+3869 SRVSE

-3879 NGYRLGEELPYG
+3879 NGYQLGEGLSYG
-3891 ASLASKSNLVIKN
+3891 TSLASRSNIVIKN
-3904 VDFATPMKLTGVSKY
+3904 VVFATSMKLTGASKY
-3919 SLTLESGE
+3919 SLTLESG
-3927 INCDSI
+3927 ILNCDSI
-3933 SGFGQVNLNTG
+3933 SGFGQVNLKTG
-3944 TQMNVLGNAN
+3944 TQMNVLGNAT
-3954 FTKLNMINRNST
+3954 FMKLNMINRGST
-3966 GPNDNYTALIIGKSL
+3966 GVTDNYTALVIGNSL

-4022 SIDNTASDNSSG
+4022 SIDNTASDNASG
-4034 RLHIIADGSTSVS
+4034 RLHIIADGSTFVS

-4061 KISLYRESISTPISF
+4061 KINLYRESISTPISF

>member
-15 ALALLMAVPSSSINV
+15 SLALLMAVPSSTVNV
-30 FAATSVT
+30 FAATPATNS
-37 DFTQRVSSESNSTY
+37 TQSVSSESNSTY

-146 VTISPEVSVSPEAVP
+146 VTISPEVSVSPEAVL

-187 TVSSS
+187 TVSPS
-192 ATDFALTKND
+192 ATNFALAKND
-202 YINLSIAEL
+202 YINLSIAGL

-252 TYSSTDT
+252 AYSSTDT
-259 EINEDDWVIVYNSG
+259 DINDGDWVIVYKSG

-554 RENTYYGFVTDQ
+554 RENTYYGFVTDG

-571 AKRSIYEFT
+571 ASRYFEEFV
-580 DFYSEREGMLPEE
+580 DFYAERDGMLPEE

-604 GSLSS
+604 GSLASV
-609 FDAEEYSELSI
+609 DADEYSTFNI
-620 NYYGSNR
+620 DYYGSKR
-627 TMYYFPQHLITTSY
+627 TMYCFKQQLITTSY

-648 KIAALLG
+648 KIAELLG
-655 DGGALNKAFT
+655 PGGALNEAYT
-665 EYNNGTIG
+665 GYTNGTVN
-673 KDKALEA
+673 KEAALRA
-680 IHTWAVNN
+680 IHTWIVNN
-688 VSGTVKGEKSDSN
+688 VSGTVKGQKSDAN
-701 CRLIPLYHTAY
+701 TRLIPLYHTAY
-712 SALFINN
+712 SALYINN

-761 NIAEFDDGYWYYVDT
+761 NIAEFDDRYWYYVDT

-790 ADEMACFASYAFN
+790 ADEMVCFASSAFC
-803 KNYMSKIKNYL
+803 KNYKTKIKNYSSNL
-814 AQSQD
+814 LD
-819 IDTYGLL
+819 EGTYGVFRN
-826 QDGGVVASFSS
+826 GEPVATFSR
-837 ISAAGEY
+837 IADAGEY
-844 IIGAIDAYKDND
+844 IIGEIDELKKND
-856 ETIPNFTIVLNKDT
+856 LDIPNFTIVLNKDT

-895 YIKYISLDLGGHT
+895 YIRYISLDLGGHT
-908 LTIPDSKASASEWP
+908 LTIPDSKASDNEWA

-946 NNGVMMFGLP
+946 NNGVQMFGLP
-956 WDDEGCATIKNLTVK
+956 WDEEGCATIKNLTVK

-1003 VDCNIRVANLV
+1003 VDCNISVANLV

-1019 WEPESK
+1019 WEPETE
-1025 GSTTII
+1025 GSNTYVLKT
-1031 QKDYNNPI
+1031 YTNPI
-1039 TFTGDVKAEFLKAYN
+1039 TFTKDVKAECLKADN

-1083 MTLSGTSNVYY
+1083 MTLSGTSNVNY

-1113 AISGILNTEKCRDI
+1113 AISGTLNTEKCRDI

-1136 KLEGQGDNA
+1136 KLEDQGDNA

-1158 PQLTVRYY
+1158 PQLTVKYY
-1166 DHDVSGVRTAS
+1166 DHDVNGVRSAR
-1177 FSEKLMDKI
+1177 FSNTIMDKI
-1186 INMVVAYGAT
+1186 LNIVTAYDT
-1196 ADYYQGLIY
+1196 TIDYYQGIIY

-1224 VNTFTR
+1224 ANTFTR
-1230 WDQAISHINSIGT
+1230 WDQAISYINSIGT
-1243 SARINTYFK
+1243 SARNNTYFK

-1274 IISSGKNAQTDISSL
+1274 TISSGKNAQTDISAL
-1289 EAEQVEAQ
+1289 EAEQPEAQ
-1297 SDENQTDD
+1297 SEENQTDD
-1305 GTKVALRFRGN
+1305 VTKVTLRFRGN

-1338 VYTDGNYAN
+1338 VYADGNYAN

-1375 KELNLQNSYIDAV
+1375 TELNLQNSYVDAA

-1401 STLKTDAKLSLKNIE
+1401 STLKTDTKLSLKNIE
-1416 SNDGNNT
+1416 SNDVNNT

-1428 NTTANGLIIS
+1428 NTNANGLIIS
-1438 GTVSGS
+1438 GTVSGR
-1444 DSSNIDLDESYGSYT
+1444 DSTNIDLDESYGSYT

-1484 DTASLSEE
+1484 DTSSLSEE

-1565 INSLNNRNMY
+1565 INTLNNRNMY

-1597 LNQGFPAAAKR
+1597 VNQGFPAAAKR

-1648 KSAALATINTGRFT
+1648 KSAAPATINTGRFT

-1675 DGEECIKA
+1675 DGEECVKV
-1683 VVGGGK
+1683 VVGGGRS
-1689 TTASKL
+1689 TASKL

-1703 VKNNINNVNAVDIE
+1703 VKNNINNVNAVDVE

-1733 MNIADLKIDK
+1733 MNITELKIDK

-1750 GTTSVGDIDNYGGY
+1750 GTTSVGDINNYGGY
-1764 LSTVAAVTKLAKDS
+1764 LSTIADVTKLTKDS

-1784 QISAITPSL
+1784 QISAITPTL

-1800 NYACPEEEA
+1800 NILSSEDEEE
-1809 AGYDPSPLVL
+1809 GCDPSPLVL
-1819 MLRNKADLDY
+1819 MLRNKADLNY
-1829 IDFETD
+1829 IDFEKD
-1835 VAHSLIKKG
+1835 VSQSLIKKG
-1844 VLLAKAPIASDESVV
+1844 VLLAKAPVASDESIV
-1859 LSAENRCI
+1859 LSVENRGT
-1867 DPATGNANEG
+1867 DSATGIVNEG

-1889 NGEPNARLSYED
+1889 DGEPNARLSYED
-1901 YPEHTVSSNFV
+1901 YQKHTVSSNFV
-1912 SFDAVVN
+1912 SFDAAVN

-1971 EGTSEVKLY
+1971 EGTSKVKLY

-2015 DYPAAV
+2015 DYPAVV

-2037 FNSPINLIGKRG
+2037 FNSPVNLIGKNG
-2049 SLTFDDGARIFTYDY
+2049 SLTFEDGAQIFTYDY
-2064 GRSSLDN
+2064 GRSELRN
-2071 TIYGSV
+2071 TVYGSV
-2077 SDFATINVTE
+2077 SGFATINVTE

-2093 YRTKANGGYTG
+2093 YRTKATGGYTG

-2239 DRIEVELLCS
+2239 DRIEVELLYS

-2254 SDYSADKGIAPE
+2254 SDYAAGKGITPE
-2266 VAGRDSAFEL
+2266 ADRDSAVEL

-2281 NTGMV
+2281 NTGMLL
-2286 FNTAKGTTG
+2286 NTAKGTTG
-2295 QFIVSAANVAD
+2295 QFIVSAANVPDSGQYIAN
-2306 AGRSVDGKAIRYAA
+2306 GKAIRYAA

-2352 SSDNGRSGRIDNV
+2352 SSENGRSGRIDNV

-2400 DLGSNTKPVTFKLPT
+2400 DLGSDTKPVTFKLPT

-2508 GNIGSFAEVALILDD
+2508 GNIGSFAEVALNLDD

-2595 APNESEDD
+2595 APGESEDD
-2603 LRLVKDSRNVNKVI
+2603 LRLVKDGRNVNKVI

-2647 YIESAQAFDSDG
+2647 YTESAQAFGADD

-2674 ADYNVLIKYNDGAA
+2674 ATYNVLIGYNDGAA

-2706 TNPLGAYEILADG
+2706 TNPSGAYEILADG

-2750 NDGKLDFTGA
+2750 NDRKLDFTGA
-2760 IANTGKLIIENTIL
+2760 IATTGKLIIENTVL

-2788 TSISSTATNVKINGV
+2788 TSISSTATNVKVNGV

-2827 ITKISGTNKVTDMI
+2827 ITKISGTNKVTDVI

-2876 LVIKDVSGVEETPVS
+2876 LVINDVADLAETPAS
-2891 GSSWK
+2891 GSAWK
-2896 MFGTTTIGS
+2896 MLGTTTIGS
-2905 VECNN
+2905 VECDNI
-2910 RGAYVAGKLGKND
+2910 GAYVAGKPGKND

-2928 VTGKVTGVLPVSLL
+2928 VTGKVTGVLPVSML
-2942 ADDATIANPVCVDK
+2942 ADEATIANPVCVDK
-2956 YVKISE
+2956 YVKASA
-2962 TDSARAL
+2962 TDSERAL

-2981 ADHFVPVVPGSDYD
+2981 ADHFVPVVPGSEYD

-3028 DVFSSTYATCLY
+3028 GVFSSTYAACLY

-3046 DTMNDRNANYVINLS
+3046 DTMNDRNASYVITLS
-3061 GNNRTGALAADGE
+3061 GDNKTGALAADGK
-3074 PAIAG
+3074 PTIAG

-3089 IFRGDPDYAEENQNK
+3089 TFRGDPEYAEPDQGK
-3104 DFGPGPDGEFDDD
+3104 DLGPGPDGESDDD
-3117 YVGNYRLGNN
+3117 YVGIYRLGNT
-3127 CGATLLYTGSISTN
+3127 CGATVLYTGSITTN

-3155 YNAKTKVITGKDTIS
+3155 YNSRTKVITGKDTIS
-3170 LSVKNYDVSFD
+3170 LAVKNYDVSFD

-3188 MSASTEANMGESAL
+3188 MSDSTMASMGESAL
-3202 YYDLI
+3202 YQDLL
-3207 FSSIKAGSYGT
+3207 FSSISAGSYGT
-3218 ATPGLSLDGYVYC
+3218 DTPGLSLDGNVYC
-3231 AGNIQLSNLTLNND
+3231 AGNIKLRNLTLNND
-3245 TCLYSDGEVNVS
+3245 TCLYSDGEVSVS
-3257 GTTYVCQ
+3257 GITYVCKE
-3264 DIPEAEAELCSGLGK
+3264 IPEAEAELCSGVGK
-3279 KQTLNNIVGDA
+3279 KLTLNNIVGDA

-3298 FYEKKETFVYSKGA
+3298 FYEKKKTFVYSKGA

-3319 GNVETVGEGE
+3319 GNVDTVGEGE
-3329 PITINLRPYIMN
+3329 PIAINLRPYIMN

-3354 YATLKNMENLALW
+3354 YATLENMENLALW

-3551 GGGGK
+3551 GGGGN
-3556 KYTDGRKY
+3556 KYPDGRKY

-3627 YLDLPAKNIRGV
+3627 YLDLPAKNISGV

-3646 NMTGEEHVELPINIP
+3646 NMTGEERIELPINIP
-3661 SSLSVNNLTVSGT
+3661 SALSVNNLTVSGT
-3674 KLSVNNLTVSKNM
+3674 KLSVNSLTVSKNIAIN
-3687 TLDNA
+3687 NA
-3692 IVNVGTSVNDGIVK
+3692 TVNVGTAGNDGIVK

-3720 KLSSRQMPRLTI
+3720 KQSVKKTPQLTI
-3732 SGNVIPENQSD
+3732 SGNVIPKNQSD

-3775 YIKLVDDMN
+3775 YIKLADDMN
-3784 PEEGY
+3784 PAEGY
-3789 LLYRNNKNVFY
+3789 LLYRNDKNVYY
-3800 TDNPGKIEAKL
+3800 TDKPGKIEAKL

-3817 ADYLYLT
+3817 ADYLYFT
-3824 DALKDIDS
+3824 DALKDIDN
-3832 FRLYKDPSAKNK
+3832 FNLYKDPSAKKK
-3844 EYKDYEVILT
+3844 EYKDYEVILN
-3854 KDVPLY
+3854 KDVTLY
-3860 GVRGSVSLP
+3860 GVRGGISLP
-3869 SYVSE
+3869 SRVSE

-3879 NGYRLGEELPYG
+3879 NGYQLGEGLSYG
-3891 ASLASKSNLVIKN
+3891 TSLASRSNLVIKN
-3904 VDFATPMKLTGVSKY
+3904 VVFATPMKLTGASKY
-3919 SLTLESGE
+3919 SLTLESGS

-3933 SGFGQVNLNTG
+3933 LGFGQVNLNTG
-3944 TQMNVLGNAN
+3944 TQMNVLGNAT
-3954 FTKLNMINRNST
+3954 FTKLNMINRSST
-3966 GPNDNYTALIIGKSL
+3966 GPNDNYTALIIGNSL

-4022 SIDNTASDNSSG
+4022 SIDNTASDNASG
-4034 RLHIIADGSTSVS
+4034 RLHIIADGSTLVS

-4061 KISLYRESISTPISF
+4061 KINLYRESISTPISF

>member
-1 MNMRRKLITRVIAT
+1 MKIKLILRVISAS
-15 ALALLMAVPSSSINV
+15 LALLMAVSSSTINV
-30 FAATSVT
+30 FAATPAT
-37 DFTQRVSSESNSTY
+37 NSTY
-51 NDLFHTVASLD
+51 NELFHTVASQG
-62 NGLTSASYETPSSES
+62 NGLTSASYELQSSGGAQGTDNTTPGGGPSPEATQAPES
-77 SQSADTMPAGD
+77 TPV
-88 PSSEV
+88 PEV
-93 PQNPEVTQ
+93 PQSPEVTQ
-101 TPDNPTDSDV
+101 TPDNPAGSDA

-119 VIPDATP
+119 VPDVSTNPEATP
-126 SPVPSSPDAT
+126 TVDAT
-136 LSPEASPSVE
+136 LSPEATPDATLDPV
-146 VTISPEVSVSPEAVP
+146 VSPIADVTL
-161 SPDVSPSPEALLSP
+161 SPVVSPSPDAL
-175 EVSPAGDVTISP
+175 ISP
-187 TVSSS
+187 IVTTSSGN
-192 ATDFALTKND
+192 FALTQNS
-202 YINLSIAEL
+202 YINLSVVEL
-211 TSEYDETYGQWRST
+211 KSEYEEYQGRWITS
-225 IRYKYTIKNDIYDS
+225 IRYNYTIDNGIFDS
-239 YSGVRLV
+239 YSGIKLV
-246 LMASNK
+246 LMGSHK
-252 TYSSTDT
+252 TFSATDT
-259 EINEDDWVIVYNSG
+259 EINDSDWVPVYTSG
-273 TYTYAC
+273 TYINAC
-279 NELSGYCDIEQA
+279 DNYYGSHSFELPVYT
-291 PYVDPTDSSKV
+291 DPTDPAKV

-310 MLRAVGISKTDESS
+310 MLRAIGTPKSDEST

-337 KHSYSEVYDN
+337 NHSYSEVYDSD
-347 NTNFKGMTLVD
+347 TNFKGMILVD

-378 AALINKSNEITPLD
+378 ATLINNSNEITFMD
-392 DDTHPAEGMSL
+392 DDTHPKEGMSL
-403 KGDLADSNSWTIDWT
+403 KGDLMDSTSWTIDWT
-418 IYAYDSDKKDYV
+418 IYGYDSDRKEYV
-430 PVYRTQKSPYHNQI
+430 PVYRTLKDPYYGSI
-444 TSPINKTDS
+444 TAPVNRTDE

-460 EWSKEYIL
+460 EWSKEFIL
-468 GFSQYI
+468 GLSQYI
-474 TADDVVPG
+474 TADGVIPG

-493 RSGYPDAGFHM
+493 RSGLPQYGFHM
-504 YGEQYAIIP
+504 YGDQSAIIP
-513 VTVKDEENTSDN
+513 VTVLDEESSSGDSE
-525 PTIDAP
+525 IDAP
-531 TIYTKDTFTTDI
+531 TVYTQDTFNSDV
-543 ELSTIREAMVN
+543 EFSTIREAMVN
-554 RENTYYGFVTDQ
+554 RENTYYGFVTDG
-566 TVDVP
+566 TVEVP
-571 AKRSIYEFT
+571 NRRSFEEFV
-580 DFYSEREGMLPEE
+580 DFYSERDGMLPEE

-604 GSLSS
+604 GSLASV
-609 FDAEEYSELSI
+609 DADEYSTLNI
-620 NYYGSNR
+620 DYYGSKR
-627 TMYYFPQHLITTSY
+627 TMYCFEQQLITTSY

-648 KIAALLG
+648 KIAELLG
-655 DGGALNKAFT
+655 PGGALNDAYT
-665 EYNNGTIG
+665 GYTNGTVN
-673 KDKALEA
+673 KEEALRA
-680 IHTWAVNN
+680 IHTWIVNN
-688 VSGTVKGEKSDSN
+688 VSGTVKGEKRESN

-790 ADEMACFASYAFN
+790 ADEMVCFASSAFCM
-803 KNYMSKIKNYL
+803 NYKTKIKNYSSNL
-814 AQSQD
+814 LD
-819 IDTYGLL
+819 EGTYGVFKN
-826 QDGGVVASFSS
+826 GEPVATFSR
-837 ISAAGEY
+837 IADAGEY
-844 IIGAIDAYKDND
+844 IIGEIDELKKND
-856 ETIPNFTIVLNKDT
+856 LDIPNFTIVLNKDT

-895 YIKYISLDLGGHT
+895 YIRYISLDLGGHT
-908 LTIPDSKASASEWP
+908 LTIPDSKASDNEWA
-922 MEAYNGEVSLRFA
+922 MEAYNGEVNLRFA
-935 SISNGVINIGN
+935 SVSNGVINIGN

-984 ENTCN
+984 ETTCN

-1025 GSTTII
+1025 GSTTVI
-1031 QKDYNNPI
+1031 QKNYTNPI
-1039 TFTGDVKAEFLKAYN
+1039 TFTGDVKAECLKADN

-1083 MTLSGTSNVYY
+1083 MTLSGTSNVNY

-1113 AISGILNTEKCRDI
+1113 AISGTLNTEKCRDI

-1136 KLEGQGDNA
+1136 KLEDQVDNA

-1166 DHDVSGVRTAS
+1166 DHDVKGVRSAT
-1177 FSEKLMDKI
+1177 FTNTIMDKI
-1186 INMVVAYGAT
+1186 LNIVTAYDT
-1196 ADYYQGLIY
+1196 TIDYYQGIIY

-1224 VNTFTR
+1224 ANTFTR
-1230 WDQAISHINSIGT
+1230 WDQAISYINSIGT
-1243 SARINTYFK
+1243 SARNNTYFK

-1274 IISSGKNAQTDISSL
+1274 TISSGKNATTDTSAL
-1289 EAEQVEAQ
+1289 EAEQPEAQ
-1297 SDENQTDD
+1297 SAGNQTDD
-1305 GTKVALRFRGN
+1305 VTKVTLRFRGN

-1338 VYTDGNYAN
+1338 VYADGNYAN

-1375 KELNLQNSYIDAV
+1375 KELNLQNSYIEASNNV
-1388 KDISGI
+1388 AGI
-1394 DNLIMES
+1394 DNLVMES
-1401 STLKTDAKLSLKNIE
+1401 STLKTDTKLVLKDIV
-1416 SNDGNNT
+1416 SNDDNNT

-1428 NTTANGLIIS
+1428 NTSSNGLIVTGS
-1438 GTVSGS
+1438 VSGS
-1444 DSSNIDLDESYGSYT
+1444 DTSNIELDGSYGPYT
-1459 RIKRNAITLM
+1459 RIKTNAITLR
-1469 PKTLTYLKDGQTLTT
+1469 PKTLTYLKDGKSQTNNTT
-1484 DTASLSEE
+1484 SMSEE
-1492 EKNGIQIATVN
+1492 EKNGIQIATLN
-1503 NASFEWFIGGTDADD
+1503 SASYEWFIGGADSDD
-1518 RYIPTYKSG
+1518 RLIPTYKSG
-1527 SILRYGAMT
+1527 SILRYGEMT
-1536 TGVALLSSVDGE
+1536 SGVALMSSSDGE
-1548 GYDVESLYDTLA
+1548 GYDVESIYDTLA
-1560 DAFRR
+1560 DALKR
-1565 INSLNNRNMY
+1565 IATLNNRNMY
-1575 YRIELQGTKDLAYNS
+1575 YQIELQGAKDLAYNS

-1597 LNQGFPAAAKR
+1597 MNQSFPSQAKR
-1608 IEITAAGAMG
+1608 IDIIAPNAMG
-1618 NNGGEPAEA
+1618 ENGSETDEA
-1627 VLYFKDGMSIA
+1627 VFYYKDGLSIA
-1638 SDVALVGVTL
+1638 TDVAFYGVTL
-1648 KSAALATINTGRFT
+1648 KSAAPATINTGRFS

-1675 DGEECIKA
+1675 EGEECIKA

-1689 TTASKL
+1689 TSASKL
-1695 ILKDTYLN
+1695 VLKDTYLN
-1703 VKNNINNVNAVDIE
+1703 VKNNINNVNAVDVE

-1733 MNIADLKIDK
+1733 MNITELKIDK

-1750 GTTSVGDIDNYGGY
+1750 GTTSVCDINNYGGY
-1764 LSTVAAVTKLAKDS
+1764 LSTIADVKKLAKDS

-1784 QISAITPSL
+1784 EISAITPSL

-1800 NYACPEEEA
+1800 NILRPEDEEE
-1809 AGYDPSPLVL
+1809 GCDPSPLVL
-1819 MLRNKADLDY
+1819 MLRNKADLNY

-1835 VAHSLIKKG
+1835 VAQSLIKKG

-1859 LSAENRCI
+1859 LSAENRSI

-1912 SFDAVVN
+1912 SFDAAVN

-1931 ISVNDNATAPEV
+1931 ISVNDNATALEV
-1943 TGARALTMPK
+1943 AGARALTMPK

-1964 FEDEDPA
+1964 FEDEDSA

-2037 FNSPINLIGKRG
+2037 FNSPVNLIGKNG
-2049 SLTFDDGARIFTYDY
+2049 SLTFDDGARIYTYDY
-2064 GRSSLDN
+2064 GRSDRDN
-2071 TIYGSV
+2071 TVYGSV
-2077 SDFATINVTE
+2077 SGFATINVTE

-2093 YRTKANGGYTG
+2093 YRTKATGGYTG

-2213 KRTPYLDIRGTV
+2213 KRTPYLDIKGTV
-2225 LINKIG
+2225 LINDIG
-2231 DNSGEDFG
+2231 DNTGENFG
-2239 DRIEVELLCS
+2239 DRIEVELLYS

-2254 SDYSADKGIAPE
+2254 SDYAAGKGITPE
-2266 VAGRDSAFEL
+2266 ADRDSAVEL

-2281 NTGMV
+2281 NTGMLL
-2286 FNTAKGTTG
+2286 NTAKGTTG
-2295 QFIVSAANVAD
+2295 QFIVSAANVPDSGQYIAN
-2306 AGRSVDGKAIRYAA
+2306 GKAIRYAA
-2320 NDDAGEGYVL
+2320 NDAADEGYVL
-2330 KKVGTK
+2330 KKIGTK
-2336 VYVYRGD
+2336 VYMYRGA

-2352 SSDNGRSGRIDNV
+2352 SSVNGISGDINSV
-2365 LDADV
+2365 LDSDV
-2370 IGYYPSLDD
+2370 LGYYPSLDD

-2400 DLGSNTKPVTFKLPT
+2400 DIGSDTKPVTFKLPT

-2422 VGVDDGTGSYKTIN
+2422 VGVDDGTGSNKTVN
-2436 YSNRIDL
+2436 FSNRIDL
-2443 KTPTTLRN
+2443 RTSTTLRN

-2456 FAVKKSVGVETPY
+2456 FAVKKNVGVETPY

-2475 NNLTIDN
+2475 YNLTIDN

-2494 KNKLTIENAGPEFT
+2494 KNKLTIENEGPEFT
-2508 GNIGSFAEVALILDD
+2508 GNIGSFAEVLLNHNV
-2523 TVNVAGTFGAGKL
+2523 TVNVAGTLGAGKL

-2595 APNESEDD
+2595 APGESEDD
-2603 LRLVKDSRNVNKVI
+2603 LRLVKDGRNVNKVI
-2617 LSDTKALLKLEKAAL
+2617 LNDTKALLKLEKAAL

-2706 TNPLGAYEILADG
+2706 TNPSGAYEILADG

-2865 IVTGKTSNIPK
+2865 IVTGKASNIPK

-2981 ADHFVPVVPGSDYD
+2981 ADHFMPVVPGSDYN

-3028 DVFSSTYATCLY
+3028 DVFSSTYAACLY

-3089 IFRGDPDYAEENQNK
+3089 TFRGDPDYAEENQNK
-3104 DFGPGPDGEFDDD
+3104 DFGPGPDGESDDD

-3354 YATLKNMENLALW
+3354 YTTLKNMENLALW
-3367 NNAASYYP
+3367 GNANLYYP

-3395 QIITNSQGVS
+3395 QIVTNSQGVS

-3426 TGSRGESYS
+3426 TGSIGESYS

-3498 DVSRVVDAEI
+3498 DVSTVADAEI
-3508 PSISGIKAKE
+3508 PSMKEIKAKE

-3523 DDETTILYFAKNTY
+3523 DDEPTILYFGGNSFK
-3537 NLGCNTVLEKIQLY
+3537 LGCNTVLEKIQLY
-3551 GGGGK
+3551 GGGK
-3556 KYTDGRKY
+3556 KYPDGRKY

-3595 QQSGKRKS
+3595 QQSDKRKS

-3627 YLDLPAKNIRGV
+3627 YLDLPAKNISGV

-3661 SSLSVNNLTVSGT
+3661 SALSVNNLTVSGT
-3674 KLSVNNLTVSKNM
+3674 KLSVNSLTVSKNM
-3687 TLDNA
+3687 AINNA
-3692 IVNVGTSVNDGIVK
+3692 TVNVGTAGNDGIVK

-3720 KLSSRQMPRLTI
+3720 KLSSKQMPQLTI
-3732 SGNVIPENQSD
+3732 SGNVIPKNQSD

-3754 TGYVTLYD
+3754 IGYVTLYD

-3775 YIKLVDDMN
+3775 YIKLADDMN
-3784 PEEGY
+3784 PAEGY
-3789 LLYRNNKNVFY
+3789 LLYRNNKNVYY

-3817 ADYLYLT
+3817 ADYLYFT
-3824 DALKDIDS
+3824 DALKDIDN
-3832 FRLYKDPSAKNK
+3832 FNLYKDPSAKKK
-3844 EYKDYEVILT
+3844 EYKDYELILN
-3854 KDVPLY
+3854 KDVTLY
-3860 GVRGSVSLP
+3860 GVRGGISLP
-3869 SYVSE
+3869 SRVSE

-3879 NGYRLGEELPYG
+3879 NGYQLGEELSYVT
-3891 ASLASKSNLVIKN
+3891 SLASRSNLVIKN
-3904 VDFATPMKLTGVSKY
+3904 VVFATPMKLTGASKY

-3944 TQMNVLGNAN
+3944 TQMNVLGNAT
-3954 FTKLNMINRNST
+3954 FMKLNMINRSST
-3966 GPNDNYTALIIGKSL
+3966 GPNDNYTALIIGNSL

-4022 SIDNTASDNSSG
+4022 SIDNTASDNASG
-4034 RLHIIADGSTSVS
+4034 RLHIIADGSTFVS

>member
-1 MNMRRKLITRVIAT
+1 MRRKLILRVISAS
-15 ALALLMAVPSSSINV
+15 LALLMAVPSSTINV
-30 FAATSVT
+30 FAATPAT
-37 DFTQRVSSESNSTY
+37 NSTY
-51 NDLFHTVASLD
+51 NELFHTVASQG
-62 NGLTSASYETPSSES
+62 NGLTSASYELQSSGGAQDTDNTTPGGGPSPEATQAPES
-77 SQSADTMPAGD
+77 TPV
-88 PSSEV
+88 PEV
-93 PQNPEVTQ
+93 PQSPEVTQ
-101 TPDNPTDSDV
+101 TPDNPAGSDA

-119 VIPDATP
+119 VPDVSTNPEATPTVDVTLSPEATPDATLDP
-126 SPVPSSPDAT
+126 VVSPIADAT
-136 LSPEASPSVE
+136 LSPV
-146 VTISPEVSVSPEAVP
+146 
-161 SPDVSPSPEALLSP
+161 VSPSPDALLSP
-175 EVSPAGDVTISP
+175 IVTP
-187 TVSSS
+187 SSDS
-192 ATDFALTKND
+192 FALTQNS
-202 YINLSIAEL
+202 YINLSVAEL
-211 TSEYDETYGQWRST
+211 KSEYEELYGRWITS
-225 IRYKYTIKNDIYDS
+225 IRYNYTIANGIFDS
-239 YSGVRLV
+239 YSGIKLV
-246 LMASNK
+246 LMGSHK
-252 TYSSTDT
+252 TFSATDT
-259 EINEDDWVIVYNSG
+259 EINDSDWVPVYTSG
-273 TYTYAC
+273 TYINAC
-279 NELSGYCDIEQA
+279 DNCYGSHSFELPVYT
-291 PYVDPTDSSKV
+291 DPTDPAKV

-310 MLRAVGISKTDESS
+310 MLRAIGTPKSDEST

-337 KHSYSEVYDN
+337 KHNYSEVYDN
-347 NTNFKGMTLVD
+347 DTNFKGMILVD
-358 ENGNEVKSLE
+358 ENGNEIQSLE

-378 AALINKSNEITPLD
+378 AALVNKSGEITPMD
-392 DDTHPAEGMSL
+392 SDIHPSEGMSL
-403 KGDLADSNSWTIDWT
+403 KGDLMDSTSWTIDWT
-418 IYAYDSDKKDYV
+418 IYGYDSDRKDYV
-430 PVYRTQKSPYHNQI
+430 PVYRSLKNPYYNRI
-444 TSPINKTDS
+444 TAPINRTDE
-453 INPNIRF
+453 IDPNISF
-460 EWSKEYIL
+460 EWSKEFIL
-468 GFSQYI
+468 GLSQYI
-474 TADDVVPG
+474 TADNVIPG

-493 RSGYPDAGFHM
+493 RSGLPEYGFHM
-504 YGEQYAIIP
+504 YGDQSAIIP
-513 VTVKDEENTSDN
+513 VTVLDEESSSGDSE
-525 PTIDAP
+525 IDAP
-531 TIYTKDTFTTDI
+531 TVYTKDTFNSDV
-543 ELSTIREAMVN
+543 EFSTIREAMVN
-554 RENTYYGFVTDQ
+554 RENTYYGFVTDG
-566 TVDVP
+566 TVEVP
-571 AKRSIYEFT
+571 NRRSFEEFV

-609 FDAEEYSELSI
+609 VDADEYTEFMI
-620 NYYGSNR
+620 NYYGSSY
-627 TMYYFPQHLITTSY
+627 TMYYFNQHLVTTTY
-641 EERQVDE
+641 EEQQVDE
-648 KIAALLG
+648 RIAELLG
-655 DGGALNKAFT
+655 PGGELNEAYSGYTKGTVSKEEALR
-665 EYNNGTIG
+665 
-673 KDKALEA
+673 A
-680 IHTWAVNN
+680 IHTWIVNN
-688 VSGTVKGEKSDSN
+688 VSGTVKGQKNDVN
-701 CRLIPLYHTAY
+701 ARLIPLYHTAY

-719 GYDSKPGSGTCQAF
+719 GYDKKAGSGTCQAF

-761 NIAEFDDGYWYYVDT
+761 NIAEFDDRYWYYVDT

-790 ADEMACFASYAFN
+790 ADEMVCFASSAFC
-803 KNYMSKIKNYL
+803 KNYKTKIKNYSSNL
-814 AQSQD
+814 LD
-819 IDTYGLL
+819 EGTYGVFRN
-826 QDGGVVASFSS
+826 GEPVATFSR
-837 ISAAGEY
+837 IADAGEY
-844 IIGAIDAYKDND
+844 IIGEIDELKKND
-856 ETIPNFTIVLNKDT
+856 LDIPNFTIVLNKDT

-895 YIKYISLDLGGHT
+895 YIRYISLDLGGHT
-908 LTIPDSKASASEWP
+908 LTIPDSKASDNEWA

-946 NNGVMMFGLP
+946 NNGVQMFGLP
-956 WDDEGCATIKNLTVK
+956 WDEEGCATIKNLTVK

-1003 VDCNIRVANLV
+1003 VDCNISVANLV

-1025 GSTTII
+1025 GSTKII

-1083 MTLSGTSNVYY
+1083 MTLSGTSNVNY

-1113 AISGILNTEKCRDI
+1113 AISGTLNTEKCRDI

-1136 KLEGQGDNA
+1136 KLEDQGDNA

-1158 PQLTVRYY
+1158 PQLTVKYY
-1166 DHDVSGVRTAS
+1166 DHDVNGVRSAR
-1177 FSEKLMDKI
+1177 FSNTIMDKI
-1186 INMVVAYGAT
+1186 LNIVTAYDT
-1196 ADYYQGLIY
+1196 TIDYYQGIIY

-1224 VNTFTR
+1224 ANTFTR
-1230 WDQAISHINSIGT
+1230 WDQAISYINSIGT
-1243 SARINTYFK
+1243 SARNNTYFK

-1274 IISSGKNAQTDISSL
+1274 TISSGKNAQTDISAL
-1289 EAEQVEAQ
+1289 EAEQPEAQ
-1297 SDENQTDD
+1297 SEENQTDD
-1305 GTKVALRFRGN
+1305 VTKVTLRFRGN

-1338 VYTDGNYAN
+1338 VYADGNYAN

-1375 KELNLQNSYIDAV
+1375 TELNLQNSYVDAA

-1401 STLKTDAKLSLKNIE
+1401 STLKTDTKLSLKNIE
-1416 SNDGNNT
+1416 SNDVNNT

-1428 NTTANGLIIS
+1428 NTNANGLIIS
-1438 GTVSGS
+1438 GTVSGR
-1444 DSSNIDLDESYGSYT
+1444 DSTNIDLDESYGSYT

-1484 DTASLSEE
+1484 DTSSLSEE

-1565 INSLNNRNMY
+1565 INTLNNRNMY

-1597 LNQGFPAAAKR
+1597 VNQGFPAAAKR

-1648 KSAALATINTGRFT
+1648 KSAAPATINTGRFT

-1675 DGEECIKA
+1675 EGEECIKT
-1683 VVGGGK
+1683 VVGGGR

-1703 VKNNINNVNAVDIE
+1703 VKNNINNVNAVDVE

-1733 MNIADLKIDK
+1733 MSIADLKIDK

-1750 GTTSVGDIDNYGGY
+1750 GTTSVGDINNYGGY
-1764 LSTVAAVTKLAKDS
+1764 LSTIAGVTKLAKDS

-1835 VAHSLIKKG
+1835 VAQSLIKKG

-1859 LSAENRCI
+1859 LSAENRGI
-1867 DPATGNANEG
+1867 DPVTGNANEG

-1912 SFDAVVN
+1912 SFDAAVN

-1943 TGARALTMPK
+1943 AGARALTMPK

-1964 FEDEDPA
+1964 FEDSP
-1971 EGTSEVKLY
+1971 EVKLY

-1994 NVSFCQLVKTSSGYE
+1994 NVSFCQLAKTTTGYK
-2009 PADEVS
+2009 PADEIS
-2015 DYPAAV
+2015 AYPAVV

-2037 FNSPINLIGKRG
+2037 FNSPVNLIGKNG
-2049 SLTFDDGARIFTYDY
+2049 SLTFEDGAQIFTYDY
-2064 GRSSLDN
+2064 GRSELRN
-2071 TIYGSV
+2071 TVYGSV
-2077 SDFATINVTE
+2077 SGFATVNVTE

-2111 LLIYGSKNPTLTV
+2111 LLIYGTKNPTLTV

-2139 IEVRDIYDT
+2139 IEVQDVYDT

-2170 SYSESDGR
+2170 YYSDADGR
-2178 ISISSDR
+2178 ISIASDR

-2200 RLVTRQKYNADIL
+2200 RLVTRQKYNADNL
-2213 KRTPYLDIRGTV
+2213 KRTPYLDIKGTV
-2225 LINKIG
+2225 LINDIG
-2231 DNSGEDFG
+2231 DNTGENFG

-2254 SDYSADKGIAPE
+2254 SDYAAGKGITPE
-2266 VAGRDSAFEL
+2266 ADRDSAVEL

-2281 NTGMV
+2281 NTGMI
-2286 FNTAKGTTG
+2286 FNTAKGTAG
-2295 QFIVSAANVAD
+2295 QFIVSAANVAG
-2306 AGRSVDGKAIRYAA
+2306 AARSAEGKAIRYAA
-2320 NDDAGEGYVL
+2320 NDAADEGYVL
-2330 KKVGTK
+2330 KKIGTK
-2336 VYVYRGD
+2336 VYMYHGA

-2352 SSDNGRSGRIDNV
+2352 SSVNGLSGDINNV
-2365 LDADV
+2365 LASDV

-2390 NAEYTIVVLR
+2390 NAEYTIVILR
-2400 DLGSNTKPVTFKLPT
+2400 DLGSVTKPVSFKLPT

-2422 VGVDDGTGSYKTIN
+2422 VGAADGTGSYKTIN
-2436 YSNRIDL
+2436 YNNRIDL
-2443 KTPTTLRN
+2443 RTHTTLRN

-2456 FAVKKSVGVETPY
+2456 FAVKKNVGVETSY
-2469 DIAAGG
+2469 DIATGG

-2482 VEGKVKSVTGNN
+2482 VAGKLKSVTGNN
-2494 KNKLTIENAGPEFT
+2494 KNRLTIDTAGPEFT
-2508 GNIGSFAEVALILDD
+2508 GNIGSFAEVALNLDG
-2523 TVNVAGTFGAGKL
+2523 TVNVAGTLGAGRL
-2536 VFGDDGRLDVK
+2536 VFGGAGRLDVK

-2565 KNPTNKKTNLTVKGL
+2565 KNPTNKKPNLTVKGL
-2580 ITNNALEKLDVVVGL
+2580 ITNNDSEKLDVVVGL

-2632 DTISVKTAVPDSDGN
+2632 DTISVKTATIDSEGN
-2647 YIESAQAFDSDG
+2647 YTESALAFGADD

-2674 ADYNVLIKYNDGAA
+2674 ANYNVLIMYNDGAI
-2688 HEYRMLDFA
+2688 HEYRTLDFA

-2706 TNPLGAYEILADG
+2706 ANPAGAYEIVAYG
-2719 ISDTD
+2719 ITDTD

-2737 PAGGKLA
+2737 PSGGKLA

-2750 NDGKLDFTGA
+2750 NDGMLSFTGA
-2760 IANTGKLIIENTIL
+2760 IANTGKLIIENTVL

-2779 SRGVVIPAD
+2779 SRGSIIPAD
-2788 TSISSTATNVKINGV
+2788 TSISSTATNVKVNGV

-2865 IVTGKTSNIPK
+2865 IVTGKASNIPK
-2876 LVIKDVSGVEETPVS
+2876 LVINDVSGVEETPVS

-2928 VTGKVTGVLPVSLL
+2928 VTGKVTGVLPVGLL
-2942 ADDATIANPVCVDK
+2942 ADDATIDNPVCVDK

-2962 TDSARAL
+2962 TDSVRAL

-2981 ADHFVPVVPGSDYD
+2981 ADHFMPVVPGSDYN

-3089 IFRGDPDYAEENQNK
+3089 TFRGDPEYAEPDQGK
-3104 DFGPGPDGEFDDD
+3104 DLIHGPDEESDDD
-3117 YVGNYRLGNN
+3117 YEGIYRLGNT
-3127 CGATLLYTGSISTN
+3127 CGATVLYTGSITTN

-3155 YNAKTKVITGKDTIS
+3155 YNSRTKFITGKDTIS
-3170 LSVKNYDVSFD
+3170 LAVKNYDVSFD

-3188 MSASTEANMGESAL
+3188 MSDSTKANMGESAL
-3202 YYDLI
+3202 YQDLL
-3207 FSSIKAGSYGT
+3207 FSSISAGSYGT
-3218 ATPGLSLDGYVYC
+3218 DTPGLSLDGNVYC
-3231 AGNIQLSNLTLNND
+3231 AGNIKLRNLTLNND
-3245 TCLYSDGEVNVS
+3245 TCLYSDGEVSVS
-3257 GTTYVCQ
+3257 GITYVCKE
-3264 DIPEAEAELCSGLGK
+3264 IPEAEAELCSGVGK
-3279 KQTLNNIVGDA
+3279 KLTLNNIVGDA
-3290 DTILNLMY
+3290 DSILNLMY
-3298 FYEKKETFVYSKGA
+3298 FYEKKETFVYKTGA

-3319 GNVETVGEGE
+3319 GNVDTVGEGE
-3329 PITINLRPYIMN
+3329 PIAINLRPYIMN

-3354 YATLKNMENLALW
+3354 YATLENMENLALW

-3384 ASAGCFHPQYG
+3384 ASANLFHPQYG
-3395 QIITNSQGVS
+3395 QIVTNNTGVS
-3405 SGTSAYQDTTS
+3405 SGTSDYSDVTQY
-3416 ILDWKNIEGE
+3416 IEWKNVEGE

-3460 GYTDSEYSEPV
+3460 GYADSEYSELT
-3471 YESQYMTLK
+3471 YESQNMTLK
-3480 DALLDINNLG
+3480 DALLDINNVG
-3490 RADRYYTI
+3490 RADWYYTV
-3498 DVSRVVDAEI
+3498 DVSCVVDAEI
-3508 PSISGIKAKE
+3508 PSINGIKAKE
-3518 IRYLG
+3518 IRFMG
-3523 DDETTILYFAKNTY
+3523 DDEPTILYFGGSTFK
-3537 NLGCNTVLEKIQLY
+3537 LGCNTVLEKIQLY

-3564 DTEMEYSISLGK
+3564 DTEMEYGIFLGK
-3576 YSLTELNPANYLY
+3576 YSLTELNAANYLY

-3603 ITGSSGSTYICRY
+3603 ITGSSGSTYVCRY
-3616 DDDFNV
+3616 DDDFKV
-3622 YSSRG
+3622 YSTRG
-3627 YLDLPAKNIRGV
+3627 YLSLPAKSIKGV

-3646 NMTGEEHVELPINIP
+3646 NMTGEERIELPINIP
-3661 SSLSVNNLTVSGT
+3661 SALSVNNLTVSGT
-3674 KLSVNNLTVSKNM
+3674 KLYINGLTVSKNM
-3687 TLDNA
+3687 TINNA
-3692 IVNVGTSVNDGIVK
+3692 VVNVGTAGNDGIVK

-3720 KLSSRQMPRLTI
+3720 KLSSRQKPQLTI

-3775 YIKLVDDMN
+3775 YIKLADDMN
-3784 PEEGY
+3784 PAEGY

-3800 TDNPGKIEAKL
+3800 TDDPGKIEAKL

-3832 FRLYKDPSAKNK
+3832 LRLYKDPSAKKK
-3844 EYKDYEVILT
+3844 EYKDYEVILS

-3869 SYVSE
+3869 SNVSK

-3879 NGYRLGEELPYG
+3879 NGYHLGEGLSYG
-3891 ASLASKSNLVIKN
+3891 TSLASKSNLVIKN
-3904 VDFATPMKLTGVSKY
+3904 VDFATPMKLTGASKY

-3954 FTKLNMINRNST
+3954 FTKLNMINRSST
-3966 GPNDNYTALIIGKSL
+3966 GPKDNYTALIIGKSL

-4008 TGEKVKLDGTYITR
+4008 TGEKVKLEGTYITR
-4022 SIDNTASDNSSG
+4022 SIDNTASDDASG
-4034 RLHIIADGSTSVS
+4034 ELHIIADGSISVS

>member
-15 ALALLMAVPSSSINV
+15 SLALLMAVPSSTVNV
-30 FAATSVT
+30 FAATPATNS
-37 DFTQRVSSESNSTY
+37 TQSVSSESNSTY

-126 SPVPSSPDAT
+126 SPVPSSPDVT

-161 SPDVSPSPEALLSP
+161 SPDVSISPEDLLSP
-175 EVSPAGDVTISP
+175 GVSPYVDMTISP
-187 TVSSS
+187 TVNPS
-192 ATDFALTKND
+192 ATNFALAKND
-202 YINLSIAEL
+202 YINLSIEGL
-211 TSEYDETYGQWRST
+211 TSEYYDTDGQWRT
-225 IRYKYTIKNDIYDS
+225 NIRYRYTIKQEIYYS

-337 KHSYSEVYDN
+337 KHNYSEVYDN
-347 NTNFKGMTLVD
+347 DTNFKGMILVD
-358 ENGNEVKSLE
+358 ENGNEIQSLE

-378 AALINKSNEITPLD
+378 AALVNKSGEITPMD
-392 DDTHPAEGMSL
+392 SDIHPSEGMSL
-403 KGDLADSNSWTIDWT
+403 KGDLMDSTSWTIDWT
-418 IYAYDSDKKDYV
+418 IYGYDSDRKDYV
-430 PVYRTQKSPYHNQI
+430 PIYRSLKNPYYNKI
-444 TSPINKTDS
+444 TAPINRTDE
-453 INPNIRF
+453 IDPNISF
-460 EWSKEYIL
+460 EWSKEFIL
-468 GFSQYI
+468 GLSQYI
-474 TADDVVPG
+474 TADDVIPG

-493 RSGYPDAGFHM
+493 RSGLPEYGFHM
-504 YGEQYAIIP
+504 YGDQSAIIP
-513 VTVKDEENTSDN
+513 VTVLGEEYSSGDSE
-525 PTIDAP
+525 IEAP
-531 TIYTKDTFTTDI
+531 TVYTKDTFNSDV
-543 ELSTIREAMVN
+543 EFSTIRKAMVN
-554 RENTYYGFVTDQ
+554 RENTYYGFVTDG
-566 TVDVP
+566 TVEVP
-571 AKRSIYEFT
+571 NRRSFEEFV

-609 FDAEEYSELSI
+609 VDADEYTKFMI
-620 NYYGSNR
+620 DYYGSSY
-627 TMYYFPQHLITTSY
+627 TMYYFNQHLVTTTY
-641 EERQVDE
+641 EEQQVDE
-648 KIAALLG
+648 RIAELLG
-655 DGGALNKAFT
+655 PGGELNEAYSGYTKGTVSKEEALR
-665 EYNNGTIG
+665 
-673 KDKALEA
+673 A
-680 IHTWAVNN
+680 IHTWIVNN
-688 VSGTVKGEKSDSN
+688 VSGTVKGQKNDVN
-701 CRLIPLYHTAY
+701 ARLIPLYHTAY

-719 GYDSKPGSGTCQAF
+719 GYDKKAGSGTCQAF

-747 SKVIMGIDAGAHTY
+747 SKLIMGIDAGAHTY

-776 SANLFKKDYIEFKR
+776 SANIFKKDYLEFTR
-790 ADEMACFASYAFN
+790 ADEMACFASSAFCM
-803 KNYMSKIKNYL
+803 NYKSKIKNYSSHL
-814 AQSQD
+814 LD
-819 IDTYGLL
+819 EGTYGVLKN
-826 QDGGVVASFSS
+826 GEPVATFSS
-837 ISAAGEY
+837 IAVAGEY
-844 IIGAIDAYKDND
+844 IIGEIDELKKNSLD
-856 ETIPNFTIVLNKDT
+856 IPNFTIVLNKDT

-895 YIKYISLDLGGHT
+895 YIRYISLDLGGHT
-908 LTIPDSKASASEWP
+908 LTVPDSQPVGEWS
-922 MEAYNGEVSLRFA
+922 MEGYNGEVSLRFA
-935 SISNGVINIGN
+935 SISNGVLNIGA
-946 NNGVMMFGLP
+946 NNGVQMFGLP
-956 WDDEGCATIKNLTVK
+956 REDDNSATIKNLTVK
-971 GSGIL
+971 GTGCL
-976 DLGGKTKA
+976 DLGCNVTA
-984 ENTCN
+984 EDTCN
-989 FDAIKQLHVRAGAT
+989 FNSIRELRLRVGAT
-1003 VDCNIRVANLV
+1003 ANCDITVPKLV
-1014 LRNGY
+1014 LRNGF
-1019 WEPESK
+1019 WEPETL
-1025 GSTTII
+1025 GSSTLILNNYSDPIIITGNVKTDNLLIDYSYVDIYVNRLTVTKYTNVSTRASIYVSGSMSLAGTSDICYLINIYIDRDGDEKLTNPKLAISGTLNTVPHYGDDFVPITII
-1031 QKDYNNPI
+1031 PRTDGQPDVFDLGDSIASATNLKVKYRDYDAEVTRTAMLSLDNMDNIFNIPTAAGTQKDYYNNI
-1039 TFTGDVKAEFLKAYN
+1039 
-1054 TSFDAYVNNLS
+1054 
-1065 VTKRT
+1065 
-1070 DICTVTSFYVKGM
+1070 
-1083 MTLSGTSNVYY
+1083 
-1094 PINIYTYRNG
+1094 
-1104 SKKHSEPRF
+1104 
-1113 AISGILNTEKCRDI
+1113 
-1127 GVYPISIIS
+1127 
-1136 KLEGQGDNA
+1136 
-1145 IDVFSE
+1145 
-1151 GDIIASV
+1151 
-1158 PQLTVRYY
+1158 
-1166 DHDVSGVRTAS
+1166 
-1177 FSEKLMDKI
+1177 
-1186 INMVVAYGAT
+1186 
-1196 ADYYQGLIY
+1196 IY

-1210 VNLYSGDASDNLSL
+1210 VNLYSGNDIENLELIDSY
-1224 VNTFTR
+1224 TR
-1230 WDQAISHINSIGT
+1230 WDKAISYINSIGT
-1243 SARINTYFK
+1243 ATRKGMYFK

-1274 IISSGKNAQTDISSL
+1274 TISSGKNAQTDISSL
-1289 EAEQVEAQ
+1289 EAELVEAQ
-1297 SDENQTDD
+1297 SEENQTDD
-1305 GTKVALRFRGN
+1305 GTKVTLRFRGN

-1323 VFENVDLIGQSLVNG
+1323 VFENVSLIGQALDNG
-1338 VYTDGNYAN
+1338 AYVDGNYAN
-1347 LNAKNNSLTFSNS
+1347 LTLQGNSVTLKNSD
-1360 YVKLAGISTVTGSRL
+1360 VKLAGISSLRAGST
-1375 KELNLQNSYIDAV
+1375 LNLQNSYIDASNNV
-1388 KDISGI
+1388 AGI

-1428 NTTANGLIIS
+1428 NTTANGLIIL
-1438 GTVSGS
+1438 GTVFGS

-1484 DTASLSEE
+1484 DTASLPEE

-1536 TGVALLSSVDGE
+1536 TGVALLSSIDGE

-1560 DAFRR
+1560 DALKR
-1565 INSLNNRNMY
+1565 INTLNNRNMY

-1638 SDVALVGVTL
+1638 SDVVLVGVTL
-1648 KSAALATINTGRFT
+1648 KSAAPATINTGRFT

-1683 VVGGGK
+1683 VVGGGR

-1717 ATELASPR
+1717 ATELTSPR

-1733 MNIADLKIDK
+1733 MNITELKIDK

-1750 GTTSVGDIDNYGGY
+1750 GTTSVGDINNYGGY
-1764 LSTVAAVTKLAKDS
+1764 LSTIADVKKLAKDS

-1784 QISAITPSL
+1784 EISAITPSL

-1800 NYACPEEEA
+1800 NILRPEDEEE
-1809 AGYDPSPLVL
+1809 GCDPSPLVL
-1819 MLRNKADLDY
+1819 MLRNKADLNY
-1829 IDFETD
+1829 IDFEKD
-1835 VAHSLIKKG
+1835 VSQSLIKKG
-1844 VLLAKAPIASDESVV
+1844 VLLAKAPVASDESIV
-1859 LSAENRCI
+1859 LSVENRGT
-1867 DPATGNANEG
+1867 DSATGIANEG

-1889 NGEPNARLSYED
+1889 DGEPNARLSYED

-1912 SFDAVVN
+1912 SFDAAVN

-2037 FNSPINLIGKRG
+2037 FNSPVNLIGKNG
-2049 SLTFDDGARIFTYDY
+2049 SLTFADGARIYTYNY
-2064 GRSSLDN
+2064 RRSDPRN
-2071 TIYGSV
+2071 TLYGSV
-2077 SDFATINVTE
+2077 SGFATINVTE
-2087 DLAVYK
+2087 DFAVYK
-2093 YRTKANGGYTG
+2093 YRTKATGGYTG
-2104 GGLQTNY
+2104 GGIQTNY
-2111 LLIYGSKNPTLTV
+2111 LLIYGTKNPTLTV

-2266 VAGRDSAFEL
+2266 AAGRDSAVEL

-2306 AGRSVDGKAIRYAA
+2306 AGQSVYGKAIRYAA
-2320 NDDAGEGYVL
+2320 NDAADEGYVL
-2330 KKVGTK
+2330 KKIGTK
-2336 VYVYRGD
+2336 VYMYRGA

-2352 SSDNGRSGRIDNV
+2352 SSVNGISSDINSV
-2365 LDADV
+2365 LDSDV
-2370 IGYYPSLDD
+2370 LGYYPSLDD

-2400 DLGSNTKPVTFKLPT
+2400 DIGSDTKPVNFKLPT
-2415 YSAGITV
+2415 YAAGITV
-2422 VGVDDGTGSYKTIN
+2422 VGAYDGTGSYKTIN
-2436 YSNRIDL
+2436 YNNRIDL
-2443 KTPTTLRN
+2443 RTPTTLRN

-2456 FAVKKSVGVETPY
+2456 FAVKKNVGVETPY
-2469 DIAAGG
+2469 DIATGG

-2482 VEGKVKSVTGNN
+2482 VVGSLKSVTGNN
-2494 KNKLTIENAGPEFT
+2494 KNKLTIYTAGPEFT
-2508 GNIGSFAEVALILDD
+2508 GNIGSFAEVALNLDG

-2565 KNPTNKKTNLTVKGL
+2565 KNPTNKKPNLTVKGL

-2595 APNESEDD
+2595 APGESEDD
-2603 LRLVKDSRNVNKVI
+2603 LRLVKDGRNVNKVI
-2617 LSDTKALLKLEKAAL
+2617 LNDTKALLKLEKAAL

-2647 YIESAQAFDSDG
+2647 YIESAQAFASDD

-2666 VYICDDDV
+2666 VYICDNDV
-2674 ADYNVLIKYNDGAA
+2674 ADYNVLIKYNDGVA
-2688 HEYRMLDFA
+2688 HEYRTLDFA
-2697 QAIKEIEAI
+2697 QAVKEIEAI
-2706 TNPLGAYEILADG
+2706 ANPAGAYEIVAYG
-2719 ISDTD
+2719 ITDTD
-2724 LTGDNNVV
+2724 LSGDNNVV

-2750 NDGKLDFTGA
+2750 NDGTLTFTGA
-2760 IANTGKLIIENTIL
+2760 IANTGKLIIENTVL

-2779 SRGVVIPAD
+2779 SRGSIIPAD

-2803 NKSHQGLILHNVSLS
+2803 NESHQGLILHNVSLS
-2818 NNDINAKGL
+2818 NTDANAKGL
-2827 ITKISGTNKVTDMI
+2827 ITKLSGTNKVTDVI

-2865 IVTGKTSNIPK
+2865 IVTGKASNIPK
-2876 LVIKDVSGVEETPVS
+2876 LVIKDVSGVEEPPVS

-2905 VECNN
+2905 IECDN

-2928 VTGKVTGVLPVSLL
+2928 VTGKVTGVLPVGLL
-2942 ADDATIANPVCVDK
+2942 ADDATIDNPVCVDK

-2962 TDSARAL
+2962 TDSVRAL

-3028 DVFSSTYATCLY
+3028 DVFSSTYAACLY

-3061 GNNRTGALAADGE
+3061 GDNKTGALAADGK
-3074 PAIAG
+3074 PTIAG

-3089 IFRGDPDYAEENQNK
+3089 TFRGDPEYAEPDQGK
-3104 DFGPGPDGEFDDD
+3104 DLGPGPDGESDDD
-3117 YVGNYRLGNN
+3117 YVGIYRLGNT
-3127 CGATLLYTGSISTN
+3127 CGATVLYTGSITTN

-3155 YNAKTKVITGKDTIS
+3155 YNSRTKVITGKDTIS
-3170 LSVKNYDVSFD
+3170 LAVKNYDVSFD

-3188 MSASTEANMGESAL
+3188 MSDSTMASMGESAL
-3202 YYDLI
+3202 YQDLL
-3207 FSSIKAGSYGT
+3207 FSSISAGSYGT
-3218 ATPGLSLDGYVYC
+3218 DTPGLSLDGNVYC
-3231 AGNIQLSNLTLNND
+3231 AGNIKLRNLTLNND
-3245 TCLYSDGEVNVS
+3245 TCLYSDGEVSVS
-3257 GTTYVCQ
+3257 GITYVCKE
-3264 DIPEAEAELCSGLGK
+3264 IPEAEAELCSGVGK
-3279 KQTLNNIVGDA
+3279 KLTLNNIVGDA

-3298 FYEKKETFVYSKGA
+3298 FYEKKKTFVYSKGA

-3319 GNVETVGEGE
+3319 GNVDTVGEGE
-3329 PITINLRPYIMN
+3329 PIAINLRPYIMN

-3354 YATLKNMENLALW
+3354 YATLENMENLALW
-3367 NNAASYYP
+3367 KNAASYYP

-3384 ASAGCFHPQYG
+3384 ASANLFHPQYG
-3395 QIITNSQGVS
+3395 QIVTNNTGVS
-3405 SGTSAYQDTTS
+3405 SGTSDYSDVTQY
-3416 ILDWKNIEGE
+3416 LEWKNVEGE
-3426 TGSRGESYS
+3426 RGTLGQGSMLDE
-3435 KYITLKW
+3435 YITIKW
-3442 NKGLYISKEFDG
+3442 NKGLYLSKEHYGTTF
-3454 NMITVK
+3454 IVK
-3460 GYTDSEYSEPV
+3460 GYADSEYSELT

-3480 DALLDINNLG
+3480 DALLDINNVG

-3498 DVSRVVDAEI
+3498 DVSTVADAEI
-3508 PSISGIKAKE
+3508 PSMKEIKAKE

-3523 DDETTILYFAKNTY
+3523 DDEATILYFGGNTFK
-3537 NLGCNTVLEKIQLY
+3537 LGCNTVLEKIQLY

-3564 DTEMEYSISLGK
+3564 DTEMEYSIFLGK
-3576 YSLTELNPANYLY
+3576 YSLTELNAANYLY
-3589 DGQSWG
+3589 DGRSWG

-3603 ITGSSGSTYICRY
+3603 ITGSSGSTYVCRY
-3616 DDDFNV
+3616 DDDFRV
-3622 YSSRG
+3622 YSTRG
-3627 YLDLPAKNIRGV
+3627 YLSLPAKSISGV

-3674 KLSVNNLTVSKNM
+3674 KLSVNSLTVSKNM
-3687 TLDNA
+3687 AINNA
-3692 IVNVGTSVNDGIVK
+3692 TVNVGTAGNDGIVK

-3720 KLSSRQMPRLTI
+3720 KQSVKKTPQLTI
-3732 SGNVIPENQSD
+3732 SGNVIPKNQSD

-3775 YIKLVDDMN
+3775 YIKLEDDMN
-3784 PEEGY
+3784 PAEGY

-3800 TDNPGKIEAKL
+3800 TDVPGKIEAKL

-3817 ADYLYLT
+3817 ADYLYFT
-3824 DALKDIDS
+3824 DALKDIDN
-3832 FRLYKDPSAKNK
+3832 FNLYKDPSAKKK
-3844 EYKDYEVILT
+3844 EYKDYEVILN
-3854 KDVPLY
+3854 KDVTLY
-3860 GVRGSVSLP
+3860 GVRGGISLP
-3869 SYVSE
+3869 SRVSE

-3879 NGYRLGEELPYG
+3879 NGYQLGEELSYG
-3891 ASLASKSNLVIKN
+3891 TSLASRSNLVIKN
-3904 VDFATPMKLTGVSKY
+3904 VVFATPMKLTGASKY

-4022 SIDNTASDNSSG
+4022 SIDNTASYNASG